1 MNNSFVHLH
10 AHTEYSML
18 DGAAKITD
26 YLKKVKELNQPAA
39 AITDHGNLYG
49 ALEFV
54 RQAES
59 LDIKPIIGYEA
70 YVTPGSRF
78 DRPDRDNNKRYH
90 LTLLAENNVGYQNLV
105 ELVSKAY
112 LEGFYYKPRVD
123 YQLLSEHSEGIIA
136 LSGCLGGEVAQH
148 LAPDGSKEEGNIKNE
163 KSYEKALE
171 KAKNYQE
178 IFGKDNFFIEIH
190 NHGISQQLEILDDLV
205 SISKEL
211 EAPLVAANDS
221 HYVSQD
227 DSSAHD
233 ALLCVQTNATMEDEN
248 RFKFDG
254 EEYYV
259 KSSEE
264 MRTLFPD
271 DKYPNACDNTLKIAN
286 RVHYEFE
293 FDKDYLPDFP
303 VQDDSLSAD
312 EYLRKKVLIGAE
324 EKYQDV
330 NLEIQDRI
338 DYELEVINSMGFA
351 SYFLIVGDL
360 IDFAKS
366 KNIRTGAGR
375 GSAAGSIV
383 SYCLG
388 ITGIE
393 PLKYGLIF
401 ERFLNKGR
409 KSLPDIDMDFDE
421 RYRGDVIQ
429 YAIDKYGKDRVAHI
443 VTFATIKAKQAIR
456 DASRVLGLPFLSG
469 DKVAKMMPPM
479 ILGNTA
485 TISECLNLDE
495 NNTSGYSKEFYSAS
509 EELRSEYK
517 NNDEVKKII
526 DIALGLE
533 GLRRQ
538 DGIHA
543 AAIVIS
549 PDTIT
554 NFLPIQQKGE
564 NAEIVTQYEM
574 HTVEQL
580 GLLKMDFLGLRNL
593 SIIDRTLKL
602 INNENLD
609 FDNLELD
616 DEKTFKLFAEGKM
629 TGVFQLESR
638 VAQSVSR
645 NLNPKRFEDI
655 VALVALIRPGP
666 LGAGMHNEFA
676 DRANLRKEI
685 EYLHPDLKEVLEET
699 YGVILYQEQVM
710 QIAQKIAGFDL
721 QEADNLRVAM
731 GKKIPQ
737 VMEEQRK
744 KFTDGAVYKN
754 YSEQFAIE
762 VFDQIAYFAG
772 YGFNK
777 SHSVP
782 YALLAYQTAYLKAN
796 YPAEYLAASLTAVK
810 RDKDRTAIFLAE
822 ARDMGVNV
830 STPDINLSSSD
841 FTVNDNEILFGLSA
855 VRNVGD
861 ITAEKIV
868 QERNEN
874 GTFKTVEDFLSRI
887 DSRSL
892 NKRGIEALI
901 QGGGFDQFGL
911 TRKGLYQ
918 SSIDLIEDAKK
929 LKSDRENN
937 QGSLFNFEDQNSDQ
951 TSISKTEWTKK
962 ELLEREREMLGFFVS
977 EDPLDGY
984 GAVLKSESSHSIIE
998 LLNTEEDELEDL
1010 NVVIA
1015 GLISNVQKRVSRRGN
1030 PWIQFDLQ
1038 DVTGSTG
1045 VLLFNKLVDKYN
1057 SSIEGEIYLKVSGTY
1072 VGGTENIIRAR
1083 DMQVIDPSKMVEN
1096 LDTSP
1101 LRIVADTN
1109 KLDKNNMILLRE
1121 LLEKHPGLSDVELEV
1136 TDSSGTRLMQLNEIR
1151 VKKTNQLKN
1160 EISTLLSN

>member
-1 MNNSFVHLH
+1 MTKSFVHLH

-18 DGAAKITD
+18 DGAAKIVD

-49 ALEFV
+49 AMEFV
-54 RQAES
+54 QKAND
-59 LDIKPIIGYEA
+59 LGIKPIIGYEA
-70 YVTPGSRF
+70 YITPGSRF
-78 DRPDRDNNKRYH
+78 DRPDRENNKRYH
-90 LTLLAENNVGYQNLV
+90 LTLLAENNIGYQNLV

-112 LEGFYYKPRVD
+112 TEGYYYKPRID
-123 YQLLSEHSEGIIA
+123 YELLDQHHDGLIA
-136 LSGCLGGEVAQH
+136 LSGCLGGELAQH
-148 LAPDGSKEEGNIKNE
+148 LAPDGSVEEGNTSNE
-163 KSYEKALE
+163 RSFEKALDI
-171 KAKNYQE
+171 AKKYQS
-178 IFGKDNFFIEIH
+178 IFGKENYFIEIH
-190 NHGISQQLEILDDLV
+190 NHGIKQQLDILDDLV
-205 SISKEL
+205 EIAEL
-211 EAPLVAANDS
+211 IDAPLVAANDS
-221 HYVSQD
+221 HYVEENGAE
-227 DSSAHD
+227 AHD
-233 ALLCVQTNATMEDEN
+233 ALLCVQTNRTLDDES
-248 RFKFDG
+248 RFRFDG
-254 EEYYV
+254 SGYYV
-259 KSSEE
+259 KSAEE
-264 MRTLFPD
+264 MRKLFPE
-271 DKYPNACDNTLKIAN
+271 DKYPGACDNTLAIAD
-286 RVHYEFE
+286 RVNYEFN
-293 FDKDYLPDFP
+293 FDNSYLPDFP
-303 VQDDSLSAD
+303 IEDKNVSPEELLKIKVY
-312 EYLRKKVLIGAE
+312 EGGERKYGTLTS
-324 EKYQDV
+324 
-330 NLEIQDRI
+330 EIIERI
-338 DYELEVINSMGFA
+338 DYELDVINSMGFA

-360 IDFAKS
+360 IEFS
-366 KNIRTGAGR
+366 KKRNIRTGAGR

-393 PLKYGLIF
+393 PLEYGLIF

-421 RYRGDVIQ
+421 RYRNDVIQ
-429 YAIDKYGKDRVAHI
+429 YAIEKYGQDRVAHI

-456 DASRVLGLPFLSG
+456 DAARVLGLPFSSG
-469 DKVAKMMPPM
+469 DRVAKLMPPM

-485 TISECLNLDE
+485 TISECLSLDE
-495 NNTSGYSKEFYSAS
+495 ENTSGYSKEFYSAS
-509 EELRSEYK
+509 EELRKQYK
-517 NNDEVKKII
+517 NDEEAKQII

-554 NFLPIQQKGE
+554 KFLPIQQKGS

-593 SIIDRTLKL
+593 SIVDRTLEL
-602 INNENLD
+602 IGSESLD
-609 FDNLELD
+609 IDNLKLD

-638 VAQSVSR
+638 VAQSTSR
-645 NLNPKRFEDI
+645 SLKPKRFEDI

-676 DRANLRKEI
+676 DRANNRKEI
-685 EYLHPDLKEVLEET
+685 EYLHNDLESILNET

-710 QIAQKIAGFDL
+710 QIAEKIAGFNL

-731 GKKIPQ
+731 GKKIPK

-744 KFTDGAVYKN
+744 KFTDGAVSNN

-762 VFDQIAYFAG
+762 LFDQIAYFAG

-796 YPAEYLAASLTAVK
+796 YPAEYIAACLTAVK
-810 RDKDRTAIFLAE
+810 RDKDRTAIFLSE
-822 ARDMGVNV
+822 ARDMGVKV

-861 ITAEKIV
+861 ITADKIV
-868 QERNEN
+868 LERESN
-874 GTFKTVEDFLSRI
+874 GDFESIEDFLSRI

-892 NKRGIEALI
+892 NKRGVEALI
-901 QGGGFDQFGL
+901 QGGGLDKFGH
-911 TRKGLYQ
+911 TRKGMFD
-918 SSIDLIEDAKK
+918 SAIELIENAKE
-929 LKSDRENN
+929 LKANKENN
-937 QGSLFNFEDQNSDQ
+937 QGSLFEMEDSNS
-951 TSISKTEWTKK
+951 TTISIKNTEWDKK

-977 EDPLDGY
+977 EDPLEGY
-984 GAVLKSESSHSIIE
+984 GEVLKSESSHSIIE
-998 LLNTEEDELEDL
+998 LQSLEDEEEI
-1010 NVVIA
+1010 NVTIS

-1030 PWIQFDLQ
+1030 PWIQFDIQ
-1038 DVTGSTG
+1038 DLTGSSG

-1057 SSIEGEIYLKVSGTY
+1057 ASIDGEIYLKVSGTY
-1072 VGGTENIIRAR
+1072 VGGSENTIRAR
-1083 DMQVIDPSKMVEN
+1083 DIEVIEPSKMIEN
-1096 LDTSP
+1096 LDISP
-1101 LRIVADTN
+1101 LRISVDEE
-1109 KLDKNNMILLRE
+1109 KLDKKNLVLLKE
-1121 LLEKHPGLSDVELEV
+1121 LLEKFPGLSSVELEV
-1136 TDSSGTRLMQLNEIR
+1136 NSKSGSKLLELKEIK

-1160 EISTLLSN
+1160 EISTLLAK

>member
-1 MNNSFVHLH
+1 MTKSFVHLH

-18 DGAAKITD
+18 DGAAKIVD

-49 ALEFV
+49 AMEFV
-54 RQAES
+54 QKAND
-59 LDIKPIIGYEA
+59 LGIKPIIGYEA
-70 YVTPGSRF
+70 YITPGSRF
-78 DRPDRDNNKRYH
+78 DRPDRENNKRYH
-90 LTLLAENNVGYQNLV
+90 LTLLAENNIGYQNLV

-112 LEGFYYKPRVD
+112 TEGYYYKPRID
-123 YQLLSEHSEGIIA
+123 YELLDQHHDGLIA
-136 LSGCLGGEVAQH
+136 LSGCLGGELAQH
-148 LAPDGSKEEGNIKNE
+148 LAPDGSVEEGNTSNE
-163 KSYEKALE
+163 RSFEKALE
-171 KAKNYQE
+171 IAKKYQS
-178 IFGKDNFFIEIH
+178 IFGKENYFIEIH
-190 NHGISQQLEILDDLV
+190 NHGIKQQLDILDDLV
-205 SISKEL
+205 EIAEL
-211 EAPLVAANDS
+211 IDAPLVAANDS
-221 HYVSQD
+221 HYVEENGAE
-227 DSSAHD
+227 AHD
-233 ALLCVQTNATMEDEN
+233 ALLCVQTNRTLDDES
-248 RFKFDG
+248 RFRFDG
-254 EEYYV
+254 SGYYV
-259 KSSEE
+259 KSAEE
-264 MRTLFPD
+264 MRKLFPE
-271 DKYPNACDNTLKIAN
+271 DKYPGACDNTLAIAD
-286 RVHYEFE
+286 RVNYEFN
-293 FDKDYLPDFP
+293 FDNSYLPDFP
-303 VQDDSLSAD
+303 IEDKNVSPEELLKIKVY
-312 EYLRKKVLIGAE
+312 EGGERKYGTLTP
-324 EKYQDV
+324 
-330 NLEIQDRI
+330 EIIERI
-338 DYELEVINSMGFA
+338 DYELDVINSMGFA

-360 IDFAKS
+360 IEFS
-366 KNIRTGAGR
+366 KKRNIRTGAGR

-393 PLKYGLIF
+393 PLEYGLIF

-421 RYRGDVIQ
+421 RYRNDVIQ
-429 YAIDKYGKDRVAHI
+429 YAIEKYGQDRVAHI

-456 DASRVLGLPFLSG
+456 DAARVLGLPFSSG
-469 DKVAKMMPPM
+469 DRVAKLMPPM

-485 TISECLNLDE
+485 TISECLSLDE
-495 NNTSGYSKEFYSAS
+495 ENTSGYSKEFYSAS
-509 EELRSEYK
+509 EELRKQYK
-517 NNDEVKKII
+517 NDEEAKQII

-554 NFLPIQQKGE
+554 KFLPIQQKGS

-593 SIIDRTLKL
+593 SIVDRTLEL
-602 INNENLD
+602 IGNESLD
-609 FDNLELD
+609 IDNLNLD

-638 VAQSVSR
+638 VAQSTSR
-645 NLNPKRFEDI
+645 SLKPKRFEDI

-676 DRANLRKEI
+676 DRANNRKEI
-685 EYLHPDLKEVLEET
+685 EYLHNDLESILNET

-710 QIAQKIAGFDL
+710 QIAEKIAGFNL

-731 GKKIPQ
+731 GKKIPK

-744 KFTDGAVYKN
+744 KFTDGAVSNN

-762 VFDQIAYFAG
+762 LFDQIAYFAG

-796 YPAEYLAASLTAVK
+796 YPAEYIAACLTAVK
-810 RDKDRTAIFLAE
+810 RDKDRTAIFLSE
-822 ARDMGVNV
+822 ARDMGVKV

-861 ITAEKIV
+861 ITADKIV
-868 QERNEN
+868 LERESN
-874 GTFKTVEDFLSRI
+874 GDFESIEEFLSRI

-892 NKRGIEALI
+892 NKRGVEALI
-901 QGGGFDQFGL
+901 QGGGLDKFGL
-911 TRKGLYQ
+911 TRKGMFD
-918 SSIDLIEDAKK
+918 STIELIENAKE
-929 LKSDRENN
+929 LKANKENN
-937 QGSLFNFEDQNSDQ
+937 QGSLFEMEDSNS
-951 TSISKTEWTKK
+951 TTININNTEWDKK

-977 EDPLDGY
+977 EDPLEGY
-984 GAVLKSESSHSIIE
+984 GEVLKSESSHSIIE
-998 LLNTEEDELEDL
+998 LQSLEDEEEI
-1010 NVVIA
+1010 NVTIS

-1030 PWIQFDLQ
+1030 PWIQFDIQ
-1038 DVTGSTG
+1038 DLTGSSG

-1057 SSIEGEIYLKVSGTY
+1057 ASIDGEIYLKVSGTY
-1072 VGGTENIIRAR
+1072 VGGSENTIRAR
-1083 DMQVIDPSKMVEN
+1083 DVEVIEPSKMIEN
-1096 LDTSP
+1096 LDISP
-1101 LRIVADTN
+1101 LRISVDEE
-1109 KLDKNNMILLRE
+1109 KLDKKNLVLLKE
-1121 LLEKHPGLSDVELEV
+1121 LLEKFPGLSSVELEV
-1136 TDSSGTRLMQLNEIR
+1136 NSKSGSKLLELKEIK

-1160 EISTLLSN
+1160 EISTLLAK

>member
-1 MNNSFVHLH
+1 MSKSFVHLH

-18 DGAAKITD
+18 DGAAKIND
-26 YLKKVKELNQPAA
+26 YLNKVKELNQPAA

-54 RQAES
+54 RQAEI

-78 DRPDRDNNKRYH
+78 DRPERDKNKRYH
-90 LTLLAENNVGYQNLV
+90 LTLLAENNIGYQNLV

-123 YQLLSEHSEGIIA
+123 YDLLQEHAEGIIA

-148 LAPDGSKEEGNIKNE
+148 LAPDGSREEGNTANE

-171 KAKNYQE
+171 KAKNYQN
-178 IFGKDNFFIEIH
+178 IFGQENFFIELH
-190 NHGISQQLEILDDLV
+190 NHGINQQIQILDDLV
-205 SISKEL
+205 NISKEIN
-211 EAPLVAANDS
+211 APLVAANDS
-221 HYVSQD
+221 HYVSKN

-233 ALLCVQTNATMEDEN
+233 ALLCVQTNATMEDEE

-264 MRTLFPD
+264 MRQLFPD
-271 DKYPNACDNTLKIAN
+271 DSFPNACDNTLKIADRIN
-286 RVHYEFE
+286 YEFS

-303 VQDDSLSAD
+303 IEDSSLSV
-312 EYLRKKVLIGAE
+312 EEFLRKKVFIGAE
-324 EKYQDV
+324 QKYH
-330 NLEIQDRI
+330 EINTEVQERI
-338 DYELEVINSMGFA
+338 DYELDVINSMGFA

-360 IDFAKS
+360 IEFAKS

-429 YAIDKYGKDRVAHI
+429 YAIDKYGQDRVAHI

-456 DASRVLGLPFLSG
+456 DSARVLGLPFSSG
-469 DKVAKMMPPM
+469 DKVAKLMPPM

-485 TISECLNLDE
+485 TISECLKLDE
-495 NNTSGYSKEFYSAS
+495 NNESGYSKEFYSAS
-509 EELRSEYK
+509 DDLRKQYSA
-517 NNDEVKKII
+517 DQEVKKII

-549 PDTIT
+549 PDKIT
-554 NFLPIQQKGE
+554 NFLPIQRKGE

-574 HTVEQL
+574 HTVEKL

-593 SIIDRTLKL
+593 SIVDRTLEL
-602 INNENLD
+602 IGDKNLD
-609 FDNLELD
+609 IDNIELND
-616 DEKTFKLFAEGKM
+616 KKTYNLFSEGKM

-645 NLNPKRFEDI
+645 SLNPKRFEDI

-666 LGAGMHNEFA
+666 LGAGMHNEFT
-676 DRANLRKEI
+676 DRANSRKDI
-685 EYLHPDLKEVLEET
+685 EYLHQDLEEILKET

-710 QIAQKIAGFDL
+710 QIAEKIAGFNL

-744 KFTDGAVYKN
+744 KFTEGAVKSG
-754 YSEQFAIE
+754 YSEQFSIE
-762 VFDQIAYFAG
+762 IFDQIAYFAG

-796 YPAEYLAASLTAVK
+796 YPAEYIAASLTAVK
-810 RDKDRTAIFLAE
+810 RDKDRTAIFLSE
-822 ARDMGVNV
+822 AREMGVKV
-830 STPDINLSSSD
+830 STPDINKSESE
-841 FTVNDNEILFGLSA
+841 FTVNNDEILFGLSA

-861 ITAEKIV
+861 ITSDKIV
-868 QERNEN
+868 LERDTN
-874 GTFKTVEDFLSRI
+874 GKFKTIEDFLSRI

-892 NKRGIEALI
+892 NKRGIEALA
-901 QGGGFDQFGL
+901 QGGGFDYFGYP
-911 TRKGLYQ
+911 RKGVFNA
-918 SSIDLIEDAKK
+918 IPDLIDDAKS
-929 LKSDRENN
+929 LKAKKANN
-937 QGSLFNFEDQNSDQ
+937 QTSLFDLDAQNNNLTTIKD
-951 TSISKTEWTKK
+951 TEWSKK
-962 ELLEREREMLGFFVS
+962 EKLEREREMLGFFVS
-977 EDPLDGY
+977 EDPLEGY
-984 GAVLKSESSHSIIE
+984 GEVLKTESTHSIIE
-998 LLNTEEDELEDL
+998 LQSIDDEEEL

-1038 DVTGSTG
+1038 DTTGSLG
-1045 VLLFNKLVDKYN
+1045 VLLFNKLVEKYN
-1057 SSIEGEIYLKVSGTY
+1057 TNIDGEIYLKVSGTY
-1072 VGGTENIIRAR
+1072 VGGSENTIRAR
-1083 DMQVIDPSKMVEN
+1083 DLEVIEPSKMVED

-1101 LRIVADTN
+1101 LRISVTEE
-1109 KLDKNNMILLRE
+1109 KLDKKNLILLKE
-1121 LLEKHPGLSDVELEV
+1121 LLEKYPGLSNVELEV
-1136 TDSSGTRLMQLNEIR
+1136 HGDEKIKLLELKEIK

-1160 EISTLLSN
+1160 EINTLLTT

>member
-1 MNNSFVHLH
+1 MTKSFVHLH

-18 DGAAKITD
+18 DGAAKIVD
-26 YLKKVKELNQPAA
+26 YLKKVKDLNQPAA

-49 ALEFV
+49 AMEFV
-54 RQAES
+54 QKAND
-59 LDIKPIIGYEA
+59 LGIKPIIGYEA
-70 YVTPGSRF
+70 YITPGSRF
-78 DRPDRDNNKRYH
+78 DRPDRENNKRYH
-90 LTLLAENNVGYQNLV
+90 LTLLAENNIGYQNLV

-112 LEGFYYKPRVD
+112 TEGYYYKPRID
-123 YQLLSEHSEGIIA
+123 YELLDQHHDGLIA
-136 LSGCLGGEVAQH
+136 LSGCLGGELAQH
-148 LAPDGSKEEGNIKNE
+148 LAPDGSVEEGNTSNE
-163 KSYEKALE
+163 RSFEKALDI
-171 KAKNYQE
+171 AKKYQS
-178 IFGKDNFFIEIH
+178 IFGKENYFIEIH
-190 NHGISQQLEILDDLV
+190 NHGIKQQLDILDDLV
-205 SISKEL
+205 EIAEL
-211 EAPLVAANDS
+211 IDAPLVAANDS
-221 HYVSQD
+221 HYVEENGAE
-227 DSSAHD
+227 AHD
-233 ALLCVQTNATMEDEN
+233 ALLCVQTNRTLDDES
-248 RFKFDG
+248 RFRFDG
-254 EEYYV
+254 SGYYV
-259 KSSEE
+259 KSAEE
-264 MRTLFPD
+264 MRKLFPE
-271 DKYPNACDNTLKIAN
+271 DKYPGACDNTLAIAD
-286 RVHYEFE
+286 RVNYEFN
-293 FDKDYLPDFP
+293 FDNSYLPDFP
-303 VQDDSLSAD
+303 IEDKNVSPEEL
-312 EYLRKKVLIGAE
+312 LKIKVYEGGE
-324 EKYQDV
+324 SKYGT
-330 NLEIQDRI
+330 LTSEIIERI
-338 DYELEVINSMGFA
+338 DYELDVINSMGFA

-360 IDFAKS
+360 IEFS
-366 KNIRTGAGR
+366 KKRNIRTGAGR

-393 PLKYGLIF
+393 PLEYGLIF

-421 RYRGDVIQ
+421 RYRNDVIQ
-429 YAIDKYGKDRVAHI
+429 YAIEKYGQDRVAHI

-456 DASRVLGLPFLSG
+456 DAARVLGLPFSSG
-469 DKVAKMMPPM
+469 DRVAKLMPPM

-485 TISECLNLDE
+485 TISECLSLDE
-495 NNTSGYSKEFYSAS
+495 ENTSGYSKEFYSAS
-509 EELRSEYK
+509 EELRKQYK
-517 NNDEVKKII
+517 NDEEAKQII

-554 NFLPIQQKGE
+554 KFLPIQQKGS

-593 SIIDRTLKL
+593 SIVDRTLEL
-602 INNENLD
+602 IGSESLD
-609 FDNLELD
+609 IDNLKLD

-638 VAQSVSR
+638 VAQSTSR
-645 NLNPKRFEDI
+645 SLKPKRFEDI

-676 DRANLRKEI
+676 DRANNRKEI
-685 EYLHPDLKEVLEET
+685 EYLHNDLESILNET

-710 QIAQKIAGFDL
+710 QIAEKIAGFNL

-731 GKKIPQ
+731 GKKIPK

-744 KFTDGAVYKN
+744 KFTDGAVSNN

-762 VFDQIAYFAG
+762 LFDQIAYFAG

-796 YPAEYLAASLTAVK
+796 YPAEYIAACLTAVK
-810 RDKDRTAIFLAE
+810 RDKDRTAIFLSE
-822 ARDMGVNV
+822 ARDMGVKV

-861 ITAEKIV
+861 ITADKIV
-868 QERNEN
+868 LERESN
-874 GTFKTVEDFLSRI
+874 GDFESIEDFLSRI

-892 NKRGIEALI
+892 NKRGVEALI
-901 QGGGFDQFGL
+901 QGGGLDKFGL
-911 TRKGLYQ
+911 TRKGMFD
-918 SSIDLIEDAKK
+918 SAIELIENAKE
-929 LKSDRENN
+929 LKANKENN
-937 QGSLFNFEDQNSDQ
+937 QGSLFEMEDSNS
-951 TSISKTEWTKK
+951 THININNTEWDKK

-977 EDPLDGY
+977 EDPLEGY
-984 GAVLKSESSHSIIE
+984 GEVLKSESSHSIIE
-998 LLNTEEDELEDL
+998 LQSLEDEEEI
-1010 NVVIA
+1010 NVTIS

-1030 PWIQFDLQ
+1030 PWIQFDIQ
-1038 DVTGSTG
+1038 DLTGSSG

-1057 SSIEGEIYLKVSGTY
+1057 ASIDGEIYLKVSGTY
-1072 VGGTENIIRAR
+1072 VGGSENTIRAR
-1083 DMQVIDPSKMVEN
+1083 DVEVIEPSKMIEN
-1096 LDTSP
+1096 LDISP
-1101 LRIVADTN
+1101 LRISVDEE
-1109 KLDKNNMILLRE
+1109 KLDKKNLVLLKE
-1121 LLEKHPGLSDVELEV
+1121 LLEKFPGLSSVELEV
-1136 TDSSGTRLMQLNEIR
+1136 NSKSGSKLLELKEIK

-1160 EISTLLSN
+1160 EISTLLAK

>member
-1 MNNSFVHLH
+1 MTKSFVHLH

-18 DGAAKITD
+18 DGAAKIVD

-49 ALEFV
+49 AMEFV
-54 RQAES
+54 QKAND
-59 LDIKPIIGYEA
+59 LGIKPIIGYEA
-70 YVTPGSRF
+70 YITPGSRF
-78 DRPDRDNNKRYH
+78 DRPDRENNKRYH
-90 LTLLAENNVGYQNLV
+90 LTLLAENNIGYQNLV

-112 LEGFYYKPRVD
+112 TEGYYYKPRID
-123 YQLLSEHSEGIIA
+123 YELLDQHHDGLIA
-136 LSGCLGGEVAQH
+136 LSGCLGGELAQH
-148 LAPDGSKEEGNIKNE
+148 LAPDGSVEEGNTSNE
-163 KSYEKALE
+163 RSFEKALDI
-171 KAKNYQE
+171 AKKYQS
-178 IFGKDNFFIEIH
+178 IFGKENYFIEIH
-190 NHGISQQLEILDDLV
+190 NHGIKQQLDILDDLV
-205 SISKEL
+205 EIAEL
-211 EAPLVAANDS
+211 IDAPLVAANDS
-221 HYVSQD
+221 HYVEENGAE
-227 DSSAHD
+227 AHD
-233 ALLCVQTNATMEDEN
+233 ALLCVQTNRTLDDES
-248 RFKFDG
+248 RFRFDG
-254 EEYYV
+254 SGYYV
-259 KSSEE
+259 KSAEE
-264 MRTLFPD
+264 MRKLFPE
-271 DKYPNACDNTLKIAN
+271 DKYPGACDNTLAIAD
-286 RVHYEFE
+286 RVNYEFN
-293 FDKDYLPDFP
+293 FDNSYLPDFP
-303 VQDDSLSAD
+303 IEDKNVSPEELLKIKVY
-312 EYLRKKVLIGAE
+312 EGGERKYGTLTS
-324 EKYQDV
+324 
-330 NLEIQDRI
+330 EITERI
-338 DYELEVINSMGFA
+338 DYELDVINSMGFA

-360 IDFAKS
+360 IEFS
-366 KNIRTGAGR
+366 KKRNIRTGAGR

-393 PLKYGLIF
+393 PLEYGLIF

-421 RYRGDVIQ
+421 RYRNDVIQ
-429 YAIDKYGKDRVAHI
+429 YAIEKYGQDRVAHI

-456 DASRVLGLPFLSG
+456 DAARVLGLPFSSG
-469 DKVAKMMPPM
+469 DRVAKLMPPM

-485 TISECLNLDE
+485 TISECLSLDE
-495 NNTSGYSKEFYSAS
+495 ENTSGYSKEFYSAS
-509 EELRSEYK
+509 EELRKQYK
-517 NNDEVKKII
+517 NDEEAKQII

-554 NFLPIQQKGE
+554 KFLPIQQKGS

-593 SIIDRTLKL
+593 SIVDRTLEL
-602 INNENLD
+602 IGNESLD
-609 FDNLELD
+609 IDNLNLD

-638 VAQSVSR
+638 VAQSTSR
-645 NLNPKRFEDI
+645 SLKPKRFEDI

-676 DRANLRKEI
+676 DRANNRKEI
-685 EYLHPDLKEVLEET
+685 EYLHNDLESILNET

-710 QIAQKIAGFDL
+710 QIAEKIAGFNL

-731 GKKIPQ
+731 GKKIPK

-744 KFTDGAVYKN
+744 KFTDGAVSNN

-762 VFDQIAYFAG
+762 LFDQIAYFAG

-796 YPAEYLAASLTAVK
+796 YPAEYIAACLTAVK
-810 RDKDRTAIFLAE
+810 RDKDRTAIFLSE
-822 ARDMGVNV
+822 ARDMGVKV

-861 ITAEKIV
+861 ITADKIV
-868 QERNEN
+868 LERESN
-874 GTFKTVEDFLSRI
+874 GDFESIEDFLSRI

-892 NKRGIEALI
+892 NKRGVEALI
-901 QGGGFDQFGL
+901 QGGGLDKFGL
-911 TRKGLYQ
+911 TRKGMFD
-918 SSIDLIEDAKK
+918 STIELIENAKE
-929 LKSDRENN
+929 LKANKENN
-937 QGSLFNFEDQNSDQ
+937 QGSLFEMEDSNS
-951 TSISKTEWTKK
+951 TTININNTEWDKK

-977 EDPLDGY
+977 EDPLEGY
-984 GAVLKSESSHSIIE
+984 GEVLKSESTHSIIE
-998 LLNTEEDELEDL
+998 LQSLEDEEEI
-1010 NVVIA
+1010 NVTIS

-1030 PWIQFDLQ
+1030 PWIQFDIQ
-1038 DVTGSTG
+1038 DLTGSSG

-1057 SSIEGEIYLKVSGTY
+1057 ASIDGEIYLKVSGTY
-1072 VGGTENIIRAR
+1072 VGGSENTIRAR
-1083 DMQVIDPSKMVEN
+1083 DIDVIEPSKMIEN

-1101 LRIVADTN
+1101 LRISVDEE
-1109 KLDKNNMILLRE
+1109 KLDKKNLVLLKE
-1121 LLEKHPGLSDVELEV
+1121 LLEKFPGLSSVELEV
-1136 TDSSGTRLMQLNEIR
+1136 NSKSGSKLLELKEIK

-1160 EISTLLSN
+1160 EISTLLAK

>member
-1 MNNSFVHLH
+1 MTKSFVHLH

-18 DGAAKITD
+18 DGAAKIVD

-49 ALEFV
+49 AMEFV
-54 RQAES
+54 QKAND
-59 LDIKPIIGYEA
+59 LGIKPIIGYEA
-70 YVTPGSRF
+70 YITPGSRF
-78 DRPDRDNNKRYH
+78 DRPDRENNKRYH
-90 LTLLAENNVGYQNLV
+90 LTLLAENNIGYQNLV

-112 LEGFYYKPRVD
+112 TEGYYYKPRID
-123 YQLLSEHSEGIIA
+123 YELLDQHHDGLIA
-136 LSGCLGGEVAQH
+136 LSGCLGGELAQH
-148 LAPDGSKEEGNIKNE
+148 LAPDGSVEEGNTSNE
-163 KSYEKALE
+163 RSFEKALDI
-171 KAKNYQE
+171 AKKYQS
-178 IFGKDNFFIEIH
+178 IFGKENYFIEIH
-190 NHGISQQLEILDDLV
+190 NHGIKQQLDILDDLV
-205 SISKEL
+205 EIAEL
-211 EAPLVAANDS
+211 IDAPLVAANDS
-221 HYVSQD
+221 HYVEENGAE
-227 DSSAHD
+227 AHD
-233 ALLCVQTNATMEDEN
+233 ALLCVQTNRTLDDES
-248 RFKFDG
+248 RFRFDG
-254 EEYYV
+254 SGYYV
-259 KSSEE
+259 KSAEE
-264 MRTLFPD
+264 MRKLFPE
-271 DKYPNACDNTLKIAN
+271 DKYPGACDNTLAIAD
-286 RVHYEFE
+286 RVNYEFN
-293 FDKDYLPDFP
+293 FDNSYLPDFP
-303 VQDDSLSAD
+303 IEDKNVSPEELLKIKVY
-312 EYLRKKVLIGAE
+312 EGGERKYGTLTS
-324 EKYQDV
+324 
-330 NLEIQDRI
+330 EITERI
-338 DYELEVINSMGFA
+338 DYELDVINSMGFA

-360 IDFAKS
+360 IEFS
-366 KNIRTGAGR
+366 KKRNIRTGAGR

-393 PLKYGLIF
+393 PLEYGLIF

-421 RYRGDVIQ
+421 RYRNDVIQ
-429 YAIDKYGKDRVAHI
+429 YAIEKYGQDRVAHI

-456 DASRVLGLPFLSG
+456 DAARVLGLPFSSG
-469 DKVAKMMPPM
+469 DRVAKLMPPM

-485 TISECLNLDE
+485 TISECLSLDE
-495 NNTSGYSKEFYSAS
+495 ENTSGYSKEFYSAS
-509 EELRSEYK
+509 EELRKQYK
-517 NNDEVKKII
+517 NDEEAKQII

-554 NFLPIQQKGE
+554 KFLPIQQKGS

-593 SIIDRTLKL
+593 SIVDRTLEL
-602 INNENLD
+602 IGSESLD
-609 FDNLELD
+609 IDNLKLD

-638 VAQSVSR
+638 VAQSTSR
-645 NLNPKRFEDI
+645 SLKPKRFEDI

-676 DRANLRKEI
+676 DRANNRKEI
-685 EYLHPDLKEVLEET
+685 EYLHNDLESILNET

-710 QIAQKIAGFDL
+710 QIAEKIAGFNL

-731 GKKIPQ
+731 GKKIPK

-744 KFTDGAVYKN
+744 KFTDGAVSNN

-762 VFDQIAYFAG
+762 LFDQIAYFAG

-796 YPAEYLAASLTAVK
+796 YPAEYIAACLTAVK
-810 RDKDRTAIFLAE
+810 RDKDRTAIFLSE
-822 ARDMGVNV
+822 ARDMGVKV
-830 STPDINLSSSD
+830 STPDVNLSSSD

-861 ITAEKIV
+861 ITADKIV
-868 QERNEN
+868 LERESN
-874 GTFKTVEDFLSRI
+874 GDFESIEDFLSRI

-892 NKRGIEALI
+892 NKRGVEALI
-901 QGGGFDQFGL
+901 QGGGLDKFGL
-911 TRKGLYQ
+911 TRKGMFD
-918 SSIDLIEDAKK
+918 SAIELIENAKE
-929 LKSDRENN
+929 LKANKENN
-937 QGSLFNFEDQNSDQ
+937 QGSLFEMEDSNS
-951 TSISKTEWTKK
+951 TTININNTEWDKK

-977 EDPLDGY
+977 EDPLEGY
-984 GAVLKSESSHSIIE
+984 GEVLKSESTHSIIE
-998 LLNTEEDELEDL
+998 LQSLEDEEEI
-1010 NVVIA
+1010 NVTIS

-1030 PWIQFDLQ
+1030 PWIQFDIQ
-1038 DVTGSTG
+1038 DLTGSSG

-1057 SSIEGEIYLKVSGTY
+1057 ASIDGEIYLKVSGTY
-1072 VGGTENIIRAR
+1072 VGGSENTIRAR
-1083 DMQVIDPSKMVEN
+1083 DIDVIEPSKMIEN

-1101 LRIVADTN
+1101 LRISVDEE
-1109 KLDKNNMILLRE
+1109 KLDKKNLVLLKE
-1121 LLEKHPGLSDVELEV
+1121 LLEKFPGLSSVELEV
-1136 TDSSGTRLMQLNEIR
+1136 NSKSGSKLLELKEIK

-1160 EISTLLSN
+1160 EISTLLAK

>member
-1 MNNSFVHLH
+1 MTKSFVHLH

-18 DGAAKITD
+18 DGAAKIVD

-49 ALEFV
+49 AMEFV
-54 RQAES
+54 QKAND
-59 LDIKPIIGYEA
+59 LGIKPIIGYEA
-70 YVTPGSRF
+70 YITPGSRF
-78 DRPDRDNNKRYH
+78 DRPDRENNKRYH
-90 LTLLAENNVGYQNLV
+90 LTLLAENNIGYQNLV

-112 LEGFYYKPRVD
+112 TEGYYYKPRID
-123 YQLLSEHSEGIIA
+123 YELLDQHHDGLIA
-136 LSGCLGGEVAQH
+136 LSGCLGGELAQH
-148 LAPDGSKEEGNIKNE
+148 LAPDGSVEEGNTSNE
-163 KSYEKALE
+163 RSFEKALDI
-171 KAKNYQE
+171 AKKYQS
-178 IFGKDNFFIEIH
+178 IFGKENYFIEIH
-190 NHGISQQLEILDDLV
+190 NHGIKQQLDILDDLV
-205 SISKEL
+205 EIAEL
-211 EAPLVAANDS
+211 IDAPLVAANDS
-221 HYVSQD
+221 HYVEENGAE
-227 DSSAHD
+227 AHD
-233 ALLCVQTNATMEDEN
+233 ALLCVQTNRTLDDES
-248 RFKFDG
+248 RFRFDG
-254 EEYYV
+254 SGYYV
-259 KSSEE
+259 KSAEE
-264 MRTLFPD
+264 MRKLFPE
-271 DKYPNACDNTLKIAN
+271 DKYPGACDNTLAIAD
-286 RVHYEFE
+286 RVNYEFN
-293 FDKDYLPDFP
+293 FDNSYLPDFP
-303 VQDDSLSAD
+303 IEDKNVSPEELLKIKVY
-312 EYLRKKVLIGAE
+312 EGGERKYGTLTS
-324 EKYQDV
+324 
-330 NLEIQDRI
+330 EIIERI
-338 DYELEVINSMGFA
+338 DYELDVINSMGFA

-360 IDFAKS
+360 IEFS
-366 KNIRTGAGR
+366 KKRNIRTGAGR

-393 PLKYGLIF
+393 PLEYGLIF

-421 RYRGDVIQ
+421 RYRNDVIQ
-429 YAIDKYGKDRVAHI
+429 YAIEKYGQDRVAHI

-456 DASRVLGLPFLSG
+456 DAARVLGLPFSSG
-469 DKVAKMMPPM
+469 DRVAKLMPPM

-485 TISECLNLDE
+485 TISECLSLDE
-495 NNTSGYSKEFYSAS
+495 ENTSGYSKEFYSAS
-509 EELRSEYK
+509 EELRKQYK
-517 NNDEVKKII
+517 NDEEAKQII

-554 NFLPIQQKGE
+554 KFLPIQQKGS

-593 SIIDRTLKL
+593 SIVDRTLEL
-602 INNENLD
+602 IGSESLD
-609 FDNLELD
+609 IDNLKLD

-638 VAQSVSR
+638 VAQSTSR
-645 NLNPKRFEDI
+645 SLKPKRFEDI

-676 DRANLRKEI
+676 DRANNRKEI
-685 EYLHPDLKEVLEET
+685 EYLHNDLESILNET

-710 QIAQKIAGFDL
+710 QIAEKIAGFNL

-731 GKKIPQ
+731 GKKIPK

-744 KFTDGAVYKN
+744 KFTDGAVSNN

-762 VFDQIAYFAG
+762 LFDQIAYFAG

-796 YPAEYLAASLTAVK
+796 YPAEYIAACLTAVK
-810 RDKDRTAIFLAE
+810 RDKDRTAIFLSE
-822 ARDMGVNV
+822 ARDMGVKV

-861 ITAEKIV
+861 ITADKIV
-868 QERNEN
+868 LERESN
-874 GTFKTVEDFLSRI
+874 GDFESIEDFLSRI

-892 NKRGIEALI
+892 NKRGVEALI
-901 QGGGFDQFGL
+901 QGGGLDKFGH
-911 TRKGLYQ
+911 TRKGMFD
-918 SSIDLIEDAKK
+918 SAIELIENAKE
-929 LKSDRENN
+929 LKANKENN
-937 QGSLFNFEDQNSDQ
+937 QGSLFEIEDSNS
-951 TSISKTEWTKK
+951 TTINIKNTEWDKK

-977 EDPLDGY
+977 EDPLEGY
-984 GAVLKSESSHSIIE
+984 GEVLKSESTHSIIE
-998 LLNTEEDELEDL
+998 LQSLEDEEEI
-1010 NVVIA
+1010 NVTIS

-1030 PWIQFDLQ
+1030 PWIQFDIQ
-1038 DVTGSTG
+1038 DLTGSSG

-1057 SSIEGEIYLKVSGTY
+1057 ASIDGEIYLKVSGTY
-1072 VGGTENIIRAR
+1072 VGGSENTIRAR
-1083 DMQVIDPSKMVEN
+1083 DIEVIEPSKMIEN
-1096 LDTSP
+1096 LDISP
-1101 LRIVADTN
+1101 LRISVDEE
-1109 KLDKNNMILLRE
+1109 KLDKKNLVLLKE
-1121 LLEKHPGLSDVELEV
+1121 LLEKFPGLSSVELEV
-1136 TDSSGTRLMQLNEIR
+1136 NSKSGSKLLELKEIK

-1160 EISTLLSN
+1160 EISTLLAK

>member
-1 MNNSFVHLH
+1 MTKSFVHLH

-18 DGAAKITD
+18 DGAAKIVD
-26 YLKKVKELNQPAA
+26 YLKKVKDLNQPAA

-49 ALEFV
+49 AMEFV
-54 RQAES
+54 QKAND
-59 LDIKPIIGYEA
+59 LGIKPIIGYEA
-70 YVTPGSRF
+70 YITPGSRF
-78 DRPDRDNNKRYH
+78 DRPDRENNKRYH
-90 LTLLAENNVGYQNLV
+90 LTLLAENNIGYQNLV

-112 LEGFYYKPRVD
+112 TEGYYYKPRID
-123 YQLLSEHSEGIIA
+123 YELLDQHHDGLIA
-136 LSGCLGGEVAQH
+136 LSGCLGGELAQH
-148 LAPDGSKEEGNIKNE
+148 LAPDGSVEEGNTSNE
-163 KSYEKALE
+163 RSFEKALDI
-171 KAKNYQE
+171 AKKYQS
-178 IFGKDNFFIEIH
+178 IFGKENYFIEIH
-190 NHGISQQLEILDDLV
+190 NHGIKQQLDILDDLV
-205 SISKEL
+205 EIAEL
-211 EAPLVAANDS
+211 IDAPLVAANDS
-221 HYVSQD
+221 HYVEENGAE
-227 DSSAHD
+227 AHD
-233 ALLCVQTNATMEDEN
+233 ALLCVQTNRTLDDES
-248 RFKFDG
+248 RFRFDG
-254 EEYYV
+254 SGYYV
-259 KSSEE
+259 KSAEE
-264 MRTLFPD
+264 MRKLFPE
-271 DKYPNACDNTLKIAN
+271 DKYPGACDNTLAIAN
-286 RVHYEFE
+286 RVNYEFN
-293 FDKDYLPDFP
+293 FDNSYLPDFP
-303 VQDDSLSAD
+303 IEDKNVSPEEL
-312 EYLRKKVLIGAE
+312 LKIKVYEGGE
-324 EKYQDV
+324 SKYGT
-330 NLEIQDRI
+330 LTSEIIERI
-338 DYELEVINSMGFA
+338 DYELDVINSMGFA

-360 IDFAKS
+360 IEFS
-366 KNIRTGAGR
+366 KKRNIRTGAGR

-393 PLKYGLIF
+393 PLEYGLIF

-421 RYRGDVIQ
+421 RYRNDVIQ
-429 YAIDKYGKDRVAHI
+429 YAIEKYGQDRVAHI

-456 DASRVLGLPFLSG
+456 DAARVLGLPFSSG
-469 DKVAKMMPPM
+469 DRVAKLMPPM

-485 TISECLNLDE
+485 TISECLSLDE
-495 NNTSGYSKEFYSAS
+495 ENTSGYSKEFYSAS
-509 EELRSEYK
+509 EELRKQYK
-517 NNDEVKKII
+517 NDEEAKQII

-554 NFLPIQQKGE
+554 KFLPIQQKGS

-593 SIIDRTLKL
+593 SIVDRTLEL
-602 INNENLD
+602 IGSESLD
-609 FDNLELD
+609 IDNLKLD

-638 VAQSVSR
+638 VAQSTSR
-645 NLNPKRFEDI
+645 SLKPKRFEDI

-676 DRANLRKEI
+676 DRANNRKEI
-685 EYLHPDLKEVLEET
+685 EYLHNDLESILNET

-710 QIAQKIAGFDL
+710 QIAEKIAGFNL

-731 GKKIPQ
+731 GKKIPK

-744 KFTDGAVYKN
+744 KFTDGAVSNN

-762 VFDQIAYFAG
+762 LFDQIAYFAG

-796 YPAEYLAASLTAVK
+796 YPAEYIAACLTAVK
-810 RDKDRTAIFLAE
+810 RDKDRTAIFLSE
-822 ARDMGVNV
+822 ARDMGVKV

-861 ITAEKIV
+861 ITADKIV
-868 QERNEN
+868 LERESN
-874 GTFKTVEDFLSRI
+874 GHFESIEDFLSRI

-892 NKRGIEALI
+892 NKRGVEALI
-901 QGGGFDQFGL
+901 QGGGLDKFGL
-911 TRKGLYQ
+911 TRKGMFD
-918 SSIDLIEDAKK
+918 SAIELIENAKE
-929 LKSDRENN
+929 LKANKENN
-937 QGSLFNFEDQNSDQ
+937 QGSLFEMEDSNS
-951 TSISKTEWTKK
+951 TTININNTEWDKK

-977 EDPLDGY
+977 EDPLEGY
-984 GAVLKSESSHSIIE
+984 GEVLKSESSHSIIE
-998 LLNTEEDELEDL
+998 LQSLEDEEEI
-1010 NVVIA
+1010 NVTIS

-1030 PWIQFDLQ
+1030 PWIQFDIQ
-1038 DVTGSTG
+1038 DLTGSSG

-1057 SSIEGEIYLKVSGTY
+1057 ASIDGEIYLKVSGTY
-1072 VGGTENIIRAR
+1072 VGGSENTIRAR
-1083 DMQVIDPSKMVEN
+1083 DVEVIEPSKMIEN
-1096 LDTSP
+1096 LDISP
-1101 LRIVADTN
+1101 LRISVDEE
-1109 KLDKNNMILLRE
+1109 KLDKKNLVLLKE
-1121 LLEKHPGLSDVELEV
+1121 LLEKFPGLSSVELEV
-1136 TDSSGTRLMQLNEIR
+1136 NSKSGSKLLELKEIK

-1160 EISTLLSN
+1160 EISTLLAK

>member
-1 MNNSFVHLH
+1 MTKSFVHLH

-18 DGAAKITD
+18 DGAAKIVD

-49 ALEFV
+49 AMEFV
-54 RQAES
+54 QKAND
-59 LDIKPIIGYEA
+59 LGIKPIIGYEA
-70 YVTPGSRF
+70 YITPGSRF
-78 DRPDRDNNKRYH
+78 DRPDRENNKRYH
-90 LTLLAENNVGYQNLV
+90 LTLLAENNIGYQNLV

-112 LEGFYYKPRVD
+112 TEGYYYKPRID
-123 YQLLSEHSEGIIA
+123 YELLDQHHDGLIA
-136 LSGCLGGEVAQH
+136 LSGCLGGELAQH
-148 LAPDGSKEEGNIKNE
+148 LAPDGSVEEGNTSNE
-163 KSYEKALE
+163 RSFEKALDI
-171 KAKNYQE
+171 AKKYQS
-178 IFGKDNFFIEIH
+178 IFGKENYFIEIH
-190 NHGISQQLEILDDLV
+190 NHGIKQQLDILDDLV
-205 SISKEL
+205 EIAEL
-211 EAPLVAANDS
+211 IDAPLVAANDS
-221 HYVSQD
+221 HYVEENGAE
-227 DSSAHD
+227 AHD
-233 ALLCVQTNATMEDEN
+233 ALLCVQTNRTLDDES
-248 RFKFDG
+248 RFRFDG
-254 EEYYV
+254 SGYYV
-259 KSSEE
+259 KSAEE
-264 MRTLFPD
+264 MRKLFPE
-271 DKYPNACDNTLKIAN
+271 DKYPGACDNTLAIAN
-286 RVHYEFE
+286 RVNYEFN
-293 FDKDYLPDFP
+293 FDNSYLPDFP
-303 VQDDSLSAD
+303 IEDKNVSPEEL
-312 EYLRKKVLIGAE
+312 LKIKVYEGGE
-324 EKYQDV
+324 SKYGT
-330 NLEIQDRI
+330 LTSEIIERI
-338 DYELEVINSMGFA
+338 DYELDVINSMGFA

-360 IDFAKS
+360 IEFS
-366 KNIRTGAGR
+366 KKRNIRTGAGR

-393 PLKYGLIF
+393 PLEYGLIF

-421 RYRGDVIQ
+421 RYRNDVIQ
-429 YAIDKYGKDRVAHI
+429 YAIEKYGQDRVAHI

-456 DASRVLGLPFLSG
+456 DAARVLGLPFSSG
-469 DKVAKMMPPM
+469 DRVAKLMPPM

-485 TISECLNLDE
+485 TISECLSLDE
-495 NNTSGYSKEFYSAS
+495 ENTSGYSKEFYSAS
-509 EELRSEYK
+509 EELRKQYK
-517 NNDEVKKII
+517 NDEEAKQII

-554 NFLPIQQKGE
+554 KFLPIQQKGS

-593 SIIDRTLKL
+593 SIVDRTLEL
-602 INNENLD
+602 IGSESLD
-609 FDNLELD
+609 IDNLKLD

-638 VAQSVSR
+638 VAQSTSR
-645 NLNPKRFEDI
+645 SLKPKRFEDI

-676 DRANLRKEI
+676 DRANNRKEI
-685 EYLHPDLKEVLEET
+685 EYLHNDLESILNET

-710 QIAQKIAGFDL
+710 QIAEKIAGFNL

-731 GKKIPQ
+731 GKKIPK

-744 KFTDGAVYKN
+744 KFTDGAVSNN
-754 YSEQFAIE
+754 YSEQFAIDL
-762 VFDQIAYFAG
+762 FDQIAYFAG

-796 YPAEYLAASLTAVK
+796 YPAEYIAACLTAVK
-810 RDKDRTAIFLAE
+810 RDKDRTAIFLSE
-822 ARDMGVNV
+822 ARDMGVKV

-861 ITAEKIV
+861 ITADKIV
-868 QERNEN
+868 LERESN
-874 GTFKTVEDFLSRI
+874 GHFESIEDFLSRI

-892 NKRGIEALI
+892 NKRGVEALI
-901 QGGGFDQFGL
+901 QGGGLDKFGH
-911 TRKGLYQ
+911 TRKGMFD
-918 SSIDLIEDAKK
+918 SAIELIENAKE
-929 LKSDRENN
+929 LKANKENN
-937 QGSLFNFEDQNSDQ
+937 QGSLFEMEDSNS
-951 TSISKTEWTKK
+951 THININNTEWDKK

-977 EDPLDGY
+977 EDPLEGY
-984 GAVLKSESSHSIIE
+984 GEVLKSESSHSIIE
-998 LLNTEEDELEDL
+998 LQSLEDEEEI
-1010 NVVIA
+1010 NVTIS

-1030 PWIQFDLQ
+1030 PWIQFDIQ
-1038 DVTGSTG
+1038 DLTGSSG

-1057 SSIEGEIYLKVSGTY
+1057 ASIDGEIYLKVSGTY
-1072 VGGTENIIRAR
+1072 VGGSENTIRAR
-1083 DMQVIDPSKMVEN
+1083 DVEVIEPSKMIEN
-1096 LDTSP
+1096 LDISP
-1101 LRIVADTN
+1101 LRISVDEE
-1109 KLDKNNMILLRE
+1109 KLDKKNLVLLKE
-1121 LLEKHPGLSDVELEV
+1121 LLEKFPGLSSVELEV
-1136 TDSSGTRLMQLNEIR
+1136 NSKSGSKLLELKEIK

-1160 EISTLLSN
+1160 EISTLLAK

>member
-1 MNNSFVHLH
+1 MTKSFVHLH

-18 DGAAKITD
+18 DGAAKIVD

-49 ALEFV
+49 AMEFV
-54 RQAES
+54 QKAKD
-59 LDIKPIIGYEA
+59 LGIKPIIGYEA
-70 YVTPGSRF
+70 YIPPGSRF
-78 DRPDRDNNKRYH
+78 DRPDRENNKRYH
-90 LTLLAENNVGYQNLV
+90 LTLLAENNIGYQNLV

-112 LEGFYYKPRVD
+112 TEGYYYKPRID
-123 YQLLSEHSEGIIA
+123 YELLGQHHDGLIA
-136 LSGCLGGEVAQH
+136 LSGCLGGELAQH
-148 LAPDGSKEEGNIKNE
+148 LAPDGSVEEGNTSNE
-163 KSYEKALE
+163 RSFEKALDI
-171 KAKNYQE
+171 AKKYQS
-178 IFGKDNFFIEIH
+178 IFGKENYFIEIH
-190 NHGISQQLEILDDLV
+190 NHGIKQQLDILDDLV
-205 SISKEL
+205 EIAEL
-211 EAPLVAANDS
+211 IDAPLVAANDS
-221 HYVSQD
+221 HYVEENGAE
-227 DSSAHD
+227 AHD
-233 ALLCVQTNATMEDEN
+233 ALLCVQTNRTLDDES
-248 RFKFDG
+248 RFRFDG
-254 EEYYV
+254 SGYYV
-259 KSSEE
+259 KSAEE
-264 MRTLFPD
+264 MRKLFPE
-271 DKYPNACDNTLKIAN
+271 DKYPGACDNTLAIAN
-286 RVHYEFE
+286 RVNYEFN
-293 FDKDYLPDFP
+293 FDNSYLPDFP
-303 VQDDSLSAD
+303 IEDKNVSPEEL
-312 EYLRKKVLIGAE
+312 LKIKVYEGGE
-324 EKYQDV
+324 HKYGT
-330 NLEIQDRI
+330 LTSEIIERI
-338 DYELEVINSMGFA
+338 DYELDVINSMGFA

-360 IDFAKS
+360 IEFS
-366 KNIRTGAGR
+366 KKRNIRTGAGR

-393 PLKYGLIF
+393 PLEYGLIF

-421 RYRGDVIQ
+421 RYRNDVIQ
-429 YAIDKYGKDRVAHI
+429 YAIEKYGQDRVAHI

-456 DASRVLGLPFLSG
+456 DAARVLGLPFSSG
-469 DKVAKMMPPM
+469 DRVAKLMPPM

-485 TISECLNLDE
+485 TISECLSLDE
-495 NNTSGYSKEFYSAS
+495 ENTSGYSKEFYSAS
-509 EELRSEYK
+509 EELRKQYK
-517 NNDEVKKII
+517 NDEEAKQII

-554 NFLPIQQKGE
+554 KFLPIQQKGS

-593 SIIDRTLKL
+593 SIVDRTLEL
-602 INNENLD
+602 IGSESLD
-609 FDNLELD
+609 IDNLKLD

-638 VAQSVSR
+638 VAQSTSR
-645 NLNPKRFEDI
+645 SLKPKRFEDI

-676 DRANLRKEI
+676 DRANNRKEI
-685 EYLHPDLKEVLEET
+685 EYLHSDLESILNET

-710 QIAQKIAGFDL
+710 QIAEKIAGFNL

-744 KFTDGAVYKN
+744 KFTDGAVSNN

-762 VFDQIAYFAG
+762 LFDQIAYFAG

-796 YPAEYLAASLTAVK
+796 YPAEYIAACLTAVK
-810 RDKDRTAIFLAE
+810 RDKDRTAIFLSE
-822 ARDMGVNV
+822 ARDMGVKV

-861 ITAEKIV
+861 ITADKIV
-868 QERNEN
+868 LERESN
-874 GTFKTVEDFLSRI
+874 GDFKSIEDFLSRI

-892 NKRGIEALI
+892 NKRGVEALI
-901 QGGGFDQFGL
+901 QGGGLDKFGL
-911 TRKGLYQ
+911 TRKGMFD
-918 SSIDLIEDAKK
+918 STIELIENAKE
-929 LKSDRENN
+929 LKANKENN
-937 QGSLFNFEDQNSDQ
+937 QGSLFKMEDSNS
-951 TSISKTEWTKK
+951 TTININNTEWDKK

-977 EDPLDGY
+977 EDPLEGY
-984 GAVLKSESSHSIIE
+984 GEVLKSESTHSIIE
-998 LLNTEEDELEDL
+998 LQSLEDEEEI
-1010 NVVIA
+1010 NVTIS

-1030 PWIQFDLQ
+1030 PWIQFDIQ
-1038 DVTGSTG
+1038 DLTGSSG

-1057 SSIEGEIYLKVSGTY
+1057 ASIDGEIYLKVSGTY
-1072 VGGTENIIRAR
+1072 VGGSENTIRAR
-1083 DMQVIDPSKMVEN
+1083 DIEVIEPSKMIEN
-1096 LDTSP
+1096 LDISP
-1101 LRIVADTN
+1101 LRISVDEE
-1109 KLDKNNMILLRE
+1109 KLDKKNLVLLKE
-1121 LLEKHPGLSDVELEV
+1121 LLEKFPGLSSVELEV
-1136 TDSSGTRLMQLNEIR
+1136 NSKSGSKLLELKEIK

-1160 EISTLLSN
+1160 EISTLLAK

>member
-1 MNNSFVHLH
+1 MTKSFVHLH

-18 DGAAKITD
+18 DGAAKIVD

-49 ALEFV
+49 AMEFV
-54 RQAES
+54 QKAND
-59 LDIKPIIGYEA
+59 LGIKPIIGYEA
-70 YVTPGSRF
+70 YITPGSRF
-78 DRPDRDNNKRYH
+78 DRPDRENNKRYH
-90 LTLLAENNVGYQNLV
+90 LTLLAENNIGYQNLV

-112 LEGFYYKPRVD
+112 TEGYYYEPRID
-123 YQLLSEHSEGIIA
+123 YELLDQHHDGLIA
-136 LSGCLGGEVAQH
+136 LSGCLGGELAQH
-148 LAPDGSKEEGNIKNE
+148 LAPDGSVEEGNTSNE
-163 KSYEKALE
+163 RSFEKALDI
-171 KAKNYQE
+171 AKKYQS
-178 IFGKDNFFIEIH
+178 IFGKENYFIEIH
-190 NHGISQQLEILDDLV
+190 NHGIKQQLDILDDLV
-205 SISKEL
+205 EIAEL
-211 EAPLVAANDS
+211 IDAPLVAANDS
-221 HYVSQD
+221 HYVEENGAE
-227 DSSAHD
+227 AHD
-233 ALLCVQTNATMEDEN
+233 ALLCVQTNRTLDDES
-248 RFKFDG
+248 RFRFDG
-254 EEYYV
+254 SGYYV
-259 KSSEE
+259 KSAEE
-264 MRTLFPD
+264 MRKLFPE
-271 DKYPNACDNTLKIAN
+271 DKYPGACDNTLAIAN
-286 RVHYEFE
+286 RVNYEFN
-293 FDKDYLPDFP
+293 FDNSYLPDFP
-303 VQDDSLSAD
+303 IEDKNVSPEEL
-312 EYLRKKVLIGAE
+312 LKIKVYEGGE
-324 EKYQDV
+324 SKYGT
-330 NLEIQDRI
+330 LTSEIIERI
-338 DYELEVINSMGFA
+338 DYELDVINSMGFA

-360 IDFAKS
+360 IEFS
-366 KNIRTGAGR
+366 KKRNIRTGAGR

-393 PLKYGLIF
+393 PLEYGLIF

-421 RYRGDVIQ
+421 RYRNDVIQ
-429 YAIDKYGKDRVAHI
+429 YAIEKYGQDRVAHI

-456 DASRVLGLPFLSG
+456 DAARVLGLPFSSG
-469 DKVAKMMPPM
+469 DRVAKLMPPM

-485 TISECLNLDE
+485 TISECLSLDE
-495 NNTSGYSKEFYSAS
+495 ENTSGYSKEFYSAS
-509 EELRSEYK
+509 EELRKQYK
-517 NNDEVKKII
+517 NDEEAKQII

-554 NFLPIQQKGE
+554 KFLPIQQKGS

-593 SIIDRTLKL
+593 SIVDRTLEL
-602 INNENLD
+602 IGSESLD
-609 FDNLELD
+609 IDNLKLD

-638 VAQSVSR
+638 VAQSTSR
-645 NLNPKRFEDI
+645 SLKPKRFEDI

-676 DRANLRKEI
+676 DRANNRKEI
-685 EYLHPDLKEVLEET
+685 EYLHNDLESILNET

-710 QIAQKIAGFDL
+710 QIAEKIAGFNL

-731 GKKIPQ
+731 GKKIPK

-744 KFTDGAVYKN
+744 KFTDGAVSNN

-762 VFDQIAYFAG
+762 LFDQIAYFAG

-796 YPAEYLAASLTAVK
+796 YPAEYIAACLTAVK
-810 RDKDRTAIFLAE
+810 RDKDRTAIFLSE
-822 ARDMGVNV
+822 ARDMGVKV

-861 ITAEKIV
+861 ITADKIV
-868 QERNEN
+868 LERESN
-874 GTFKTVEDFLSRI
+874 GHFESIEDFLSRI

-892 NKRGIEALI
+892 NKRGVEALI
-901 QGGGFDQFGL
+901 QGGGLDKFGL
-911 TRKGLYQ
+911 TRKGMFD
-918 SSIDLIEDAKK
+918 SAIELIENAKE
-929 LKSDRENN
+929 LKANKENN
-937 QGSLFNFEDQNSDQ
+937 QGSLFEMEDSNS
-951 TSISKTEWTKK
+951 THININNTEWDKK

-977 EDPLDGY
+977 EDPLEGY
-984 GAVLKSESSHSIIE
+984 GEVLKSESSHSIIE
-998 LLNTEEDELEDL
+998 LQSLEDEEEV
-1010 NVVIA
+1010 NVTIS

-1030 PWIQFDLQ
+1030 PWIQFDIQ
-1038 DVTGSTG
+1038 DLTGSSG

-1057 SSIEGEIYLKVSGTY
+1057 ASIDGEIYLKVSGTY
-1072 VGGTENIIRAR
+1072 VGGSENTIRAR
-1083 DMQVIDPSKMVEN
+1083 DIEVIEPSKMIEN
-1096 LDTSP
+1096 LDISP
-1101 LRIVADTN
+1101 LRISVDEE
-1109 KLDKNNMILLRE
+1109 KLDKKNLVLLKE
-1121 LLEKHPGLSDVELEV
+1121 LLEKFPGLSSVELEV
-1136 TDSSGTRLMQLNEIR
+1136 NSKSGSKLLELKEIK

-1160 EISTLLSN
+1160 EISTLLAK

>member
-1 MNNSFVHLH
+1 MTKSFVHLH

-18 DGAAKITD
+18 DGAAKIVD

-49 ALEFV
+49 AMEFV
-54 RQAES
+54 QKAND
-59 LDIKPIIGYEA
+59 LGIKPIIGYEA
-70 YVTPGSRF
+70 YITPGSRF
-78 DRPDRDNNKRYH
+78 DRPDRENNKRYH
-90 LTLLAENNVGYQNLV
+90 LTLLAENNIGYQNLV

-112 LEGFYYKPRVD
+112 TEGYYYKPRID
-123 YQLLSEHSEGIIA
+123 YELLDQHHDGLIA
-136 LSGCLGGEVAQH
+136 LSGCLGGELAQH
-148 LAPDGSKEEGNIKNE
+148 LAPDGSVEEGNTSNE
-163 KSYEKALE
+163 RSFEKALDI
-171 KAKNYQE
+171 AKKYQS
-178 IFGKDNFFIEIH
+178 IFGKENYFIEIH
-190 NHGISQQLEILDDLV
+190 NHGIKQQLDILDDLV
-205 SISKEL
+205 EIAEL
-211 EAPLVAANDS
+211 IDAPLVAANDS
-221 HYVSQD
+221 HYVEENGAE
-227 DSSAHD
+227 AHD
-233 ALLCVQTNATMEDEN
+233 ALLCVQTNRTLDDES
-248 RFKFDG
+248 RFRFDG
-254 EEYYV
+254 SGYYV

-264 MRTLFPD
+264 MRKLFPE
-271 DKYPNACDNTLKIAN
+271 DKYPGACDNTLAIAD
-286 RVHYEFE
+286 RVKYEFN
-293 FDKDYLPDFP
+293 FDNSYLPDFP
-303 VQDDSLSAD
+303 IEDKNVSPEEL
-312 EYLRKKVLIGAE
+312 LKIKVYEGGE
-324 EKYQDV
+324 SKYGT
-330 NLEIQDRI
+330 LTSEIIQRI
-338 DYELEVINSMGFA
+338 DYELDVINSMGFA

-360 IDFAKS
+360 IEFS
-366 KNIRTGAGR
+366 KKRNIRTGAGR

-393 PLKYGLIF
+393 PLEYGLIF

-421 RYRGDVIQ
+421 RYRNDVIQ
-429 YAIDKYGKDRVAHI
+429 YAIEKYGQDRVAHI

-456 DASRVLGLPFLSG
+456 DAARVLGLPFSSG
-469 DKVAKMMPPM
+469 DRVAKLMPPM

-485 TISECLNLDE
+485 TISECLSLDE
-495 NNTSGYSKEFYSAS
+495 ENTSGYSKEFYSAS
-509 EELRSEYK
+509 EELRKQYK
-517 NNDEVKKII
+517 NDEEAKQII

-554 NFLPIQQKGE
+554 KFLPIQQKGS

-593 SIIDRTLKL
+593 SIVDRTLEL
-602 INNENLD
+602 IGSESLD
-609 FDNLELD
+609 IDNLKLD

-638 VAQSVSR
+638 VAQSTSR
-645 NLNPKRFEDI
+645 SLKPKRFEDI

-676 DRANLRKEI
+676 DRANNRKEI
-685 EYLHPDLKEVLEET
+685 EYLHNDLESILNET

-710 QIAQKIAGFDL
+710 QIAEKIAGFNL

-731 GKKIPQ
+731 GKKIPK

-744 KFTDGAVYKN
+744 KFTDGAVSNN

-762 VFDQIAYFAG
+762 LFDQIAYFAG

-796 YPAEYLAASLTAVK
+796 YPAEYIAACLTAVK
-810 RDKDRTAIFLAE
+810 RDKDRTAIFLSE
-822 ARDMGVNV
+822 ARDMGVKV

-861 ITAEKIV
+861 ITADKIV
-868 QERNEN
+868 LERESN
-874 GTFKTVEDFLSRI
+874 GHFESIEDFLSRI

-892 NKRGIEALI
+892 NKRGVEALI
-901 QGGGFDQFGL
+901 QGGGLDKFGL
-911 TRKGLYQ
+911 TRKGMFD
-918 SSIDLIEDAKK
+918 SAIELIENAKE
-929 LKSDRENN
+929 LKANKENN
-937 QGSLFNFEDQNSDQ
+937 QGSLFEMEDSNS
-951 TSISKTEWTKK
+951 THININNTEWDKK

-977 EDPLDGY
+977 EDPLEGY
-984 GAVLKSESSHSIIE
+984 GEVLKSESSHSIIE
-998 LLNTEEDELEDL
+998 LQSLEDEEEI
-1010 NVVIA
+1010 NVTIS

-1030 PWIQFDLQ
+1030 PWIQFDIQ
-1038 DVTGSTG
+1038 DLTGSSG

-1057 SSIEGEIYLKVSGTY
+1057 ASIDGEIYLKVSGTY
-1072 VGGTENIIRAR
+1072 VGGTENTIRAR
-1083 DMQVIDPSKMVEN
+1083 DIEVIEPSKMIEN
-1096 LDTSP
+1096 LDISP
-1101 LRIVADTN
+1101 LRISVDEE
-1109 KLDKNNMILLRE
+1109 KLDKKNLVLLKE
-1121 LLEKHPGLSDVELEV
+1121 LLEKFPGLSSVELEV
-1136 TDSSGTRLMQLNEIR
+1136 NSKTGSKLLELKEIR

-1160 EISTLLSN
+1160 EISTLLAK

>member
-1 MNNSFVHLH
+1 MTKSFVHLH

-18 DGAAKITD
+18 DGAAKIVD
-26 YLKKVKELNQPAA
+26 YLKKVKDLNQPAA

-49 ALEFV
+49 AMEFV
-54 RQAES
+54 QKAND
-59 LDIKPIIGYEA
+59 LGIKPIIGYEA
-70 YVTPGSRF
+70 YITPGSRF
-78 DRPDRDNNKRYH
+78 DRPDRENNKRYH
-90 LTLLAENNVGYQNLV
+90 LTLLAENNIGYQNLV

-112 LEGFYYKPRVD
+112 TEGYYYKPRID
-123 YQLLSEHSEGIIA
+123 YELLDQHHDGLIA
-136 LSGCLGGEVAQH
+136 LSGCLGGELAQH
-148 LAPDGSKEEGNIKNE
+148 LAPDGSVEEGNTSNE
-163 KSYEKALE
+163 RSFEKALDI
-171 KAKNYQE
+171 AKKYQS
-178 IFGKDNFFIEIH
+178 IFGKENYFIEIH
-190 NHGISQQLEILDDLV
+190 NHGIKQQLDILDDLV
-205 SISKEL
+205 EIAEL
-211 EAPLVAANDS
+211 IDAPLVAANDS
-221 HYVSQD
+221 HYVEENGAE
-227 DSSAHD
+227 AHD
-233 ALLCVQTNATMEDEN
+233 ALLCVQTNRTLDDES
-248 RFKFDG
+248 RFRFDG
-254 EEYYV
+254 SGYYV
-259 KSSEE
+259 KSAEE
-264 MRTLFPD
+264 MRKLFPE
-271 DKYPNACDNTLKIAN
+271 DKYPGACDNTLAIAN
-286 RVHYEFE
+286 RVNYEFN
-293 FDKDYLPDFP
+293 FDNSYLPDFP
-303 VQDDSLSAD
+303 IEDKNVSPEEL
-312 EYLRKKVLIGAE
+312 LKIKVYEGGE
-324 EKYQDV
+324 SKYGT
-330 NLEIQDRI
+330 LTSEIIERI
-338 DYELEVINSMGFA
+338 DYELDVINSMGFA

-360 IDFAKS
+360 IEFS
-366 KNIRTGAGR
+366 KKRNIRTGAGR

-393 PLKYGLIF
+393 PLEYGLIF

-421 RYRGDVIQ
+421 RYRNDVIQ
-429 YAIDKYGKDRVAHI
+429 YAIEKYGQDRVAHI

-456 DASRVLGLPFLSG
+456 DAARVLGLPFSSG
-469 DKVAKMMPPM
+469 DRVAKLMPPM

-485 TISECLNLDE
+485 TISECLSLDE
-495 NNTSGYSKEFYSAS
+495 ENTSGYSKEFYSAS
-509 EELRSEYK
+509 EELRKQYK
-517 NNDEVKKII
+517 NDEEAKQII

-554 NFLPIQQKGE
+554 KFLPIQQKGS

-593 SIIDRTLKL
+593 SIVDRTLEL
-602 INNENLD
+602 IGSESLD
-609 FDNLELD
+609 IDNLKLD

-638 VAQSVSR
+638 VAQSTSR
-645 NLNPKRFEDI
+645 SLKPKRFEDI

-676 DRANLRKEI
+676 DRANNRKEI
-685 EYLHPDLKEVLEET
+685 EYLHNDLESILNET

-710 QIAQKIAGFDL
+710 QIAEKIAGFNL

-731 GKKIPQ
+731 GKKIPK

-744 KFTDGAVYKN
+744 KFTDGAVSNN

-762 VFDQIAYFAG
+762 LFDQIAYFAG

-796 YPAEYLAASLTAVK
+796 YPAEYIAACLTAVK
-810 RDKDRTAIFLAE
+810 RDKDRTAIFLSE
-822 ARDMGVNV
+822 ARDMGVKV

-861 ITAEKIV
+861 ITADKIV
-868 QERNEN
+868 LERESN
-874 GTFKTVEDFLSRI
+874 GHFESIEDFLSRI

-892 NKRGIEALI
+892 NKRGVEALI
-901 QGGGFDQFGL
+901 QGGGLDKFGL
-911 TRKGLYQ
+911 TRKGMFD
-918 SSIDLIEDAKK
+918 SAIELIENAKE
-929 LKSDRENN
+929 LKANKENN
-937 QGSLFNFEDQNSDQ
+937 QGSLFEMEDSNS
-951 TSISKTEWTKK
+951 THININNTEWDKK

-977 EDPLDGY
+977 EDPLEGY
-984 GAVLKSESSHSIIE
+984 GEVLKSESSHSIIE
-998 LLNTEEDELEDL
+998 LQSLEDEEEI
-1010 NVVIA
+1010 NVTIS

-1030 PWIQFDLQ
+1030 PWIQFDIQ
-1038 DVTGSTG
+1038 DLTGSSG

-1057 SSIEGEIYLKVSGTY
+1057 ACLLY
-1072 VGGTENIIRAR
+1072 
-1083 DMQVIDPSKMVEN
+1083 
-1096 LDTSP
+1096 TSP
-1101 LRIVADTN
+1101 SPRDAT
-1109 KLDKNNMILLRE
+1109 
-1121 LLEKHPGLSDVELEV
+1121 LSRMP
-1136 TDSSGTRLMQLNEIR
+1136 SSA
-1151 VKKTNQLKN
+1151 
-1160 EISTLLSN
+1160 

>member
-1 MNNSFVHLH
+1 MTKSFVHLH

-18 DGAAKITD
+18 DGAAKIVD

-49 ALEFV
+49 AMEFV
-54 RQAES
+54 QKAND
-59 LDIKPIIGYEA
+59 LGIKPIIGYEA
-70 YVTPGSRF
+70 YITPGSRF
-78 DRPDRDNNKRYH
+78 DRPDRENNKRYH
-90 LTLLAENNVGYQNLV
+90 LTLLAENNIGYQNLV

-112 LEGFYYKPRVD
+112 TEGYYYKPRID
-123 YQLLSEHSEGIIA
+123 YELLDQHHDGLIA
-136 LSGCLGGEVAQH
+136 LSGCLGGELAQH
-148 LAPDGSKEEGNIKNE
+148 LAPDGSVEEGNTSNE
-163 KSYEKALE
+163 RSFEKALDI
-171 KAKNYQE
+171 AKKYQS
-178 IFGKDNFFIEIH
+178 IFGKENYFIEIH
-190 NHGISQQLEILDDLV
+190 NHGIKQQLDILDDLV
-205 SISKEL
+205 EIAEL
-211 EAPLVAANDS
+211 IDAPLVAANDS
-221 HYVSQD
+221 HYVEENGAE
-227 DSSAHD
+227 AHD
-233 ALLCVQTNATMEDEN
+233 ALLCVQTNRTLDDES
-248 RFKFDG
+248 RFRFDG
-254 EEYYV
+254 SGYYV
-259 KSSEE
+259 KSAEE
-264 MRTLFPD
+264 MRKLFPE
-271 DKYPNACDNTLKIAN
+271 DKYPGACDNTLAIAD
-286 RVHYEFE
+286 RVNYEFN
-293 FDKDYLPDFP
+293 FDNSYLPDFP
-303 VQDDSLSAD
+303 IEDKNVSPEELLKIKVY
-312 EYLRKKVLIGAE
+312 EGGERKYGTLTS
-324 EKYQDV
+324 
-330 NLEIQDRI
+330 EIIERI
-338 DYELEVINSMGFA
+338 DYELDVINSMGFA

-360 IDFAKS
+360 IEFS
-366 KNIRTGAGR
+366 KKRNIRTGAGR

-393 PLKYGLIF
+393 PLEYGLIF

-421 RYRGDVIQ
+421 RYRNDVIQ
-429 YAIDKYGKDRVAHI
+429 YAIEKYGQDRVAHI

-456 DASRVLGLPFLSG
+456 DAARVLGLPFSSG
-469 DKVAKMMPPM
+469 DRVAKLMPPM

-485 TISECLNLDE
+485 TISECLSLDE
-495 NNTSGYSKEFYSAS
+495 ENTSGYSKEFYSAS
-509 EELRSEYK
+509 EELRKQYK
-517 NNDEVKKII
+517 NDEEAKQII

-554 NFLPIQQKGE
+554 KFLPIQQKGS

-593 SIIDRTLKL
+593 SIVDRTLEL
-602 INNENLD
+602 IGNESLD
-609 FDNLELD
+609 IDNLNLD

-638 VAQSVSR
+638 VAQSTSR
-645 NLNPKRFEDI
+645 SLKPKRFEDI

-676 DRANLRKEI
+676 DRANNRKEI
-685 EYLHPDLKEVLEET
+685 EYLHNDLESILNET

-710 QIAQKIAGFDL
+710 QIAEKIAGFNL

-731 GKKIPQ
+731 GKKIPK

-744 KFTDGAVYKN
+744 KFTDGAVSNN

-762 VFDQIAYFAG
+762 LFDQIAYFAG

-796 YPAEYLAASLTAVK
+796 YPAEYIAACLTAVK
-810 RDKDRTAIFLAE
+810 RDKDRTAIFLSE
-822 ARDMGVNV
+822 ARDMGVKV

-861 ITAEKIV
+861 ITADKIV
-868 QERNEN
+868 LERESN
-874 GTFKTVEDFLSRI
+874 GDFESIEDFLSRI

-892 NKRGIEALI
+892 NKRGVEALI
-901 QGGGFDQFGL
+901 QGGGLDKFGL
-911 TRKGLYQ
+911 TRKGMFD
-918 SSIDLIEDAKK
+918 STIELIENAKE
-929 LKSDRENN
+929 LKANKENN
-937 QGSLFNFEDQNSDQ
+937 QGSLFEMEDSNS
-951 TSISKTEWTKK
+951 TTININNTEWDKK

-977 EDPLDGY
+977 EDPLEGY
-984 GAVLKSESSHSIIE
+984 GEVLKSESTHSIIE
-998 LLNTEEDELEDL
+998 LQSLEDEEEI
-1010 NVVIA
+1010 NVTIS

-1030 PWIQFDLQ
+1030 PWIQFDIQ
-1038 DVTGSTG
+1038 DLTGSSG

-1057 SSIEGEIYLKVSGTY
+1057 ASIDGEIYLKVSGTY
-1072 VGGTENIIRAR
+1072 VGGSENTIRAR
-1083 DMQVIDPSKMVEN
+1083 DIDVIEPSKMIEN

-1101 LRIVADTN
+1101 LRISVDEE
-1109 KLDKNNMILLRE
+1109 KLDKKNLVLLKE
-1121 LLEKHPGLSDVELEV
+1121 LLEKFPGLSSVELEV
-1136 TDSSGTRLMQLNEIR
+1136 NSKSGSKLLELKEIK

-1160 EISTLLSN
+1160 EISTLLAK

>member
-1 MNNSFVHLH
+1 MTKSFVHLH

-18 DGAAKITD
+18 DGAAKIVD
-26 YLKKVKELNQPAA
+26 YLKKVKDLNQPAA

-49 ALEFV
+49 AMEFV
-54 RQAES
+54 QKAND
-59 LDIKPIIGYEA
+59 LGIKPIIGYEA
-70 YVTPGSRF
+70 YITPGSRF
-78 DRPDRDNNKRYH
+78 DRPDRENNKRYH
-90 LTLLAENNVGYQNLV
+90 LTLLAENNIGYQNLV

-112 LEGFYYKPRVD
+112 TEGYYYKPRID
-123 YQLLSEHSEGIIA
+123 YELLDQHHDGLIA
-136 LSGCLGGEVAQH
+136 LSGCLGGELAQH
-148 LAPDGSKEEGNIKNE
+148 LAPDGSVEEGNTSNE
-163 KSYEKALE
+163 RSFEKALDI
-171 KAKNYQE
+171 AKKYQS
-178 IFGKDNFFIEIH
+178 IFGKENYFIEIH
-190 NHGISQQLEILDDLV
+190 NHGIKQQLDILDDLV
-205 SISKEL
+205 EIAEL
-211 EAPLVAANDS
+211 IDAPLVAANDS
-221 HYVSQD
+221 HYVEENGAE
-227 DSSAHD
+227 AHD
-233 ALLCVQTNATMEDEN
+233 ALLCVQTNRTLDDES
-248 RFKFDG
+248 RFRFDG
-254 EEYYV
+254 SGYYV
-259 KSSEE
+259 KSAEE
-264 MRTLFPD
+264 MRKLFPE
-271 DKYPNACDNTLKIAN
+271 DKYPGACDNTLAIAN
-286 RVHYEFE
+286 RVNYEFN
-293 FDKDYLPDFP
+293 FDNSYLPDFP
-303 VQDDSLSAD
+303 IEDKNVSPEEL
-312 EYLRKKVLIGAE
+312 LKIKVYEGGE
-324 EKYQDV
+324 SKYGT
-330 NLEIQDRI
+330 LTSEIIERI
-338 DYELEVINSMGFA
+338 DYELDVINSMGFA

-360 IDFAKS
+360 IEFS
-366 KNIRTGAGR
+366 KKRNIRTGAGR

-393 PLKYGLIF
+393 PLEYGLIF

-421 RYRGDVIQ
+421 RYRNDVIQ
-429 YAIDKYGKDRVAHI
+429 YAIEKYGQDRVAHI

-456 DASRVLGLPFLSG
+456 DAARVLGLPFSSG
-469 DKVAKMMPPM
+469 DRVAKLMPPM

-485 TISECLNLDE
+485 TISECLSLDE
-495 NNTSGYSKEFYSAS
+495 ENTSGYSKEFYSAS
-509 EELRSEYK
+509 EELRKQYK
-517 NNDEVKKII
+517 NDEEAKQII

-554 NFLPIQQKGE
+554 KFLPIQQKGS

-593 SIIDRTLKL
+593 SIVDRTLEL
-602 INNENLD
+602 IGSESLD
-609 FDNLELD
+609 IDNLKLD

-638 VAQSVSR
+638 VAQSTSR
-645 NLNPKRFEDI
+645 SLKPKRFEDI

-676 DRANLRKEI
+676 DRANNRKEI
-685 EYLHPDLKEVLEET
+685 EYLHNDLESILNET

-710 QIAQKIAGFDL
+710 QIAEKIAGFNL

-731 GKKIPQ
+731 GKKIPK

-744 KFTDGAVYKN
+744 KFTDGAVSNN

-762 VFDQIAYFAG
+762 LFDQIAYFAG

-796 YPAEYLAASLTAVK
+796 YPAEYIAACLTAVK
-810 RDKDRTAIFLAE
+810 RDKDRTAIFLSE
-822 ARDMGVNV
+822 ARDMGVKV

-861 ITAEKIV
+861 ITADKIV
-868 QERNEN
+868 LERESN
-874 GTFKTVEDFLSRI
+874 GDFESIEDFLSRI

-892 NKRGIEALI
+892 NKRGVEALI
-901 QGGGFDQFGL
+901 QGGGLDKFGL
-911 TRKGLYQ
+911 TRKGMFD
-918 SSIDLIEDAKK
+918 SAIELIENAKE
-929 LKSDRENN
+929 LKANKENN
-937 QGSLFNFEDQNSDQ
+937 QGSLFEMEDSNL
-951 TSISKTEWTKK
+951 THININNTEWDKK

-977 EDPLDGY
+977 EDPLEGY
-984 GAVLKSESSHSIIE
+984 GEVLKSESSHSIIE
-998 LLNTEEDELEDL
+998 LQSLEDEEEI
-1010 NVVIA
+1010 NVTIS

-1030 PWIQFDLQ
+1030 PWIQFDIQ
-1038 DVTGSTG
+1038 DLTGSSG

-1057 SSIEGEIYLKVSGTY
+1057 ASIDGEIYLKVSGTY
-1072 VGGTENIIRAR
+1072 VGGSENTIRAR
-1083 DMQVIDPSKMVEN
+1083 DVEVIEPSKMIEN
-1096 LDTSP
+1096 LDISP
-1101 LRIVADTN
+1101 LRISVDEE
-1109 KLDKNNMILLRE
+1109 KLDKKNLVLLKE
-1121 LLEKHPGLSDVELEV
+1121 LLEKFPGLSSVELEV
-1136 TDSSGTRLMQLNEIR
+1136 NSKSGSKLLELKEIK

-1160 EISTLLSN
+1160 EISTLLAK

>member
-1 MNNSFVHLH
+1 MTKSFVHLH

-18 DGAAKITD
+18 DGAAKIVD

-49 ALEFV
+49 AMEFV
-54 RQAES
+54 QKAND
-59 LDIKPIIGYEA
+59 LGIKPIIGYEA
-70 YVTPGSRF
+70 YITPGSRF
-78 DRPDRDNNKRYH
+78 DRPDRENNKRYH
-90 LTLLAENNVGYQNLV
+90 LTLLAENNIGYQNLV

-112 LEGFYYKPRVD
+112 TEGYYYKPRID
-123 YQLLSEHSEGIIA
+123 YELLDQHHDGLIA
-136 LSGCLGGEVAQH
+136 LSGCLGGELAQH
-148 LAPDGSKEEGNIKNE
+148 LAPDGSVEEGNTSNE
-163 KSYEKALE
+163 RSFEKALDI
-171 KAKNYQE
+171 AKKYQS
-178 IFGKDNFFIEIH
+178 IFGKENYFIEIH
-190 NHGISQQLEILDDLV
+190 NHGIKQQLDILDDLV
-205 SISKEL
+205 EIAEL
-211 EAPLVAANDS
+211 IDAPLVAANDS
-221 HYVSQD
+221 HYVEENGAE
-227 DSSAHD
+227 AHD
-233 ALLCVQTNATMEDEN
+233 ALLCVQTNRTLDDES
-248 RFKFDG
+248 RFRFDG
-254 EEYYV
+254 SGYYV
-259 KSSEE
+259 KSAEE
-264 MRTLFPD
+264 MRKLFPE
-271 DKYPNACDNTLKIAN
+271 DKYPGACDNTLAIAD
-286 RVHYEFE
+286 RVNYEFN
-293 FDKDYLPDFP
+293 FDNSYLPDFP
-303 VQDDSLSAD
+303 IEDKNVSPEELLKIKVY
-312 EYLRKKVLIGAE
+312 EGGERKYGTLTS
-324 EKYQDV
+324 
-330 NLEIQDRI
+330 EIIERI
-338 DYELEVINSMGFA
+338 DYELDVINSMGFA

-360 IDFAKS
+360 IEFS
-366 KNIRTGAGR
+366 KKRNIRTGAGR

-393 PLKYGLIF
+393 PLEYGLIF

-421 RYRGDVIQ
+421 RYRNDVIQ
-429 YAIDKYGKDRVAHI
+429 YAIEKYGQDRVAHI

-456 DASRVLGLPFLSG
+456 DAARVLGLPFSSG
-469 DKVAKMMPPM
+469 DRVAKLMPPM

-485 TISECLNLDE
+485 TISECLSLDE
-495 NNTSGYSKEFYSAS
+495 ENTSGYSKEFYSAS
-509 EELRSEYK
+509 EELRKQYK
-517 NNDEVKKII
+517 NDEEAKQII

-554 NFLPIQQKGE
+554 KFLPIQQKGS

-593 SIIDRTLKL
+593 SIVDRTLEL
-602 INNENLD
+602 IGSESLD
-609 FDNLELD
+609 IDNLNLD

-638 VAQSVSR
+638 VAQSTSR
-645 NLNPKRFEDI
+645 SLKPKRFEDI

-676 DRANLRKEI
+676 DRANNRKEI
-685 EYLHPDLKEVLEET
+685 EYLHNDLESILNET

-710 QIAQKIAGFDL
+710 QIAEKIAGFNL

-731 GKKIPQ
+731 GKKIPK

-744 KFTDGAVYKN
+744 KFTDGAVSNN

-762 VFDQIAYFAG
+762 LFDQIAYFAG

-796 YPAEYLAASLTAVK
+796 YPAEYIAACLTAVK
-810 RDKDRTAIFLAE
+810 RDKDRTAIFLSE
-822 ARDMGVNV
+822 ARDMGVKV

-861 ITAEKIV
+861 ITADKIV
-868 QERNEN
+868 LERESN
-874 GTFKTVEDFLSRI
+874 GDFESIEDFLSRI

-892 NKRGIEALI
+892 NKRGVEALI
-901 QGGGFDQFGL
+901 QGGGLDKFGL
-911 TRKGLYQ
+911 TRKGMFD
-918 SSIDLIEDAKK
+918 SAIELIENAKE
-929 LKSDRENN
+929 LKANKENN
-937 QGSLFNFEDQNSDQ
+937 QGSLFEMEDSNS
-951 TSISKTEWTKK
+951 THININNTEWDKK

-977 EDPLDGY
+977 EDPLEGY
-984 GAVLKSESSHSIIE
+984 GEVLKSESSHSIIE
-998 LLNTEEDELEDL
+998 LQSLEDDEEI
-1010 NVVIA
+1010 NVTIS

-1030 PWIQFDLQ
+1030 PWIQFDIQ
-1038 DVTGSTG
+1038 DLTGSSG

-1057 SSIEGEIYLKVSGTY
+1057 ASIDGEIYLKVSGTY
-1072 VGGTENIIRAR
+1072 VGGSENTIRAR
-1083 DMQVIDPSKMVEN
+1083 DIDVIEPSKMIEN
-1096 LDTSP
+1096 LDISP
-1101 LRIVADTN
+1101 LRISVDEE
-1109 KLDKNNMILLRE
+1109 KLDKKNLVLLKE
-1121 LLEKHPGLSDVELEV
+1121 LLEKFPGLSSVELEV
-1136 TDSSGTRLMQLNEIR
+1136 NSKSGSKLLELKEIK

-1160 EISTLLSN
+1160 EISTLLAK

>member
-1 MNNSFVHLH
+1 MTKSFVHLH

-18 DGAAKITD
+18 DGAAKIVD

-49 ALEFV
+49 AMEFV
-54 RQAES
+54 QKAND
-59 LDIKPIIGYEA
+59 LGIKPIIGYEA
-70 YVTPGSRF
+70 YITPGSRF
-78 DRPDRDNNKRYH
+78 DRPDRENNKRYH
-90 LTLLAENNVGYQNLV
+90 LTLLAENNIGYQNLV

-112 LEGFYYKPRVD
+112 TEGYYYKPRID
-123 YQLLSEHSEGIIA
+123 YELLDQHHDGLIA
-136 LSGCLGGEVAQH
+136 LSGCLGGELAQH
-148 LAPDGSKEEGNIKNE
+148 LAPDGSVEEGNTSNE
-163 KSYEKALE
+163 RSFEKALDI
-171 KAKNYQE
+171 AKKYQS
-178 IFGKDNFFIEIH
+178 IFGKENYFIEIH
-190 NHGISQQLEILDDLV
+190 NHGIKQQLDILDDLV
-205 SISKEL
+205 EIAEL
-211 EAPLVAANDS
+211 IDAPLVAANDS
-221 HYVSQD
+221 HYVEENGAE
-227 DSSAHD
+227 AHD
-233 ALLCVQTNATMEDEN
+233 ALLCVQTNRTLDDES
-248 RFKFDG
+248 RFRFDG
-254 EEYYV
+254 SGYYV
-259 KSSEE
+259 KSAEE
-264 MRTLFPD
+264 MRKLFPE
-271 DKYPNACDNTLKIAN
+271 DKYPGACDNTLAIAN
-286 RVHYEFE
+286 RVNYEFN
-293 FDKDYLPDFP
+293 FDNSYLPDFP
-303 VQDDSLSAD
+303 IEDKNVSPEEL
-312 EYLRKKVLIGAE
+312 LKIKVYEGGE
-324 EKYQDV
+324 SKYGT
-330 NLEIQDRI
+330 LTSEIIERI
-338 DYELEVINSMGFA
+338 DYELDVINSIGFA

-360 IDFAKS
+360 IEFS
-366 KNIRTGAGR
+366 KKRNIRTGAGR

-393 PLKYGLIF
+393 PLEYGLIF

-421 RYRGDVIQ
+421 RYRNDVIQ
-429 YAIDKYGKDRVAHI
+429 YAIEKYGQDRVAHI

-456 DASRVLGLPFLSG
+456 DAARVLGLPFSSG
-469 DKVAKMMPPM
+469 DRVAKLMPPM

-485 TISECLNLDE
+485 TISECLSLDE
-495 NNTSGYSKEFYSAS
+495 ENTSGYSKEFYSAS
-509 EELRSEYK
+509 EELRKQYK
-517 NNDEVKKII
+517 NDEEAKQII

-554 NFLPIQQKGE
+554 KFLPIQQKGS

-593 SIIDRTLKL
+593 SIVDRTLEL
-602 INNENLD
+602 IGSESLD
-609 FDNLELD
+609 IDNLKLD

-638 VAQSVSR
+638 VAQSTSR
-645 NLNPKRFEDI
+645 SLKPKRFEDI

-676 DRANLRKEI
+676 DRANNRKEI
-685 EYLHPDLKEVLEET
+685 EYLHNDLESILNET

-710 QIAQKIAGFDL
+710 QIAEKIAGFNL

-731 GKKIPQ
+731 GKKIPK

-744 KFTDGAVYKN
+744 KFTDGAVSNN

-762 VFDQIAYFAG
+762 LFDQIAYFAG

-796 YPAEYLAASLTAVK
+796 YPAEYIAACLTAVK
-810 RDKDRTAIFLAE
+810 RDKDRTAIFLSE
-822 ARDMGVNV
+822 ARDMGVKV

-861 ITAEKIV
+861 ITADKIV
-868 QERNEN
+868 LERESN
-874 GTFKTVEDFLSRI
+874 GDFESIEDFLSRI

-892 NKRGIEALI
+892 NKRGVEALI
-901 QGGGFDQFGL
+901 QGGGLDKFGH
-911 TRKGLYQ
+911 TRKGMFD
-918 SSIDLIEDAKK
+918 SAIELIENAKE
-929 LKSDRENN
+929 LKANKENN
-937 QGSLFNFEDQNSDQ
+937 QGSLFEMEDSNS
-951 TSISKTEWTKK
+951 TTISIKNSEWDKK

-977 EDPLDGY
+977 EDPLEGY
-984 GAVLKSESSHSIIE
+984 GEVLKSESSHSIIE
-998 LLNTEEDELEDL
+998 LQSLEDEEEV
-1010 NVVIA
+1010 NVTIS

-1030 PWIQFDLQ
+1030 PWIQFDIQ
-1038 DVTGSTG
+1038 DLTGSSG

-1057 SSIEGEIYLKVSGTY
+1057 ASIDGEIYLKVSGTY
-1072 VGGTENIIRAR
+1072 VGGTENTIRAR
-1083 DMQVIDPSKMVEN
+1083 DIEVIEPSKMIEN
-1096 LDTSP
+1096 LDISP
-1101 LRIVADTN
+1101 LRISVDEE
-1109 KLDKNNMILLRE
+1109 KLDKKNLVLLKE
-1121 LLEKHPGLSDVELEV
+1121 LLEKFPGLSSVELEV
-1136 TDSSGTRLMQLNEIR
+1136 NSKSGSKLLELKEIK

-1160 EISTLLSN
+1160 EISTLLAK

>member
-1 MNNSFVHLH
+1 MTKSFVHLH

-18 DGAAKITD
+18 DGAAKIVD

-49 ALEFV
+49 AMEFV
-54 RQAES
+54 QKAND
-59 LDIKPIIGYEA
+59 LGIKPIIGYEA
-70 YVTPGSRF
+70 YITPGSRF
-78 DRPDRDNNKRYH
+78 DRPDRENNKRYH
-90 LTLLAENNVGYQNLV
+90 LTLLAENNIGYQNLV

-112 LEGFYYKPRVD
+112 TEGYYYKPRID
-123 YQLLSEHSEGIIA
+123 YELLDQHHDGLIA
-136 LSGCLGGEVAQH
+136 LSGCLGGELAQH
-148 LAPDGSKEEGNIKNE
+148 LAPDGSVEEGNTSNE
-163 KSYEKALE
+163 RSFEKALDI
-171 KAKNYQE
+171 AKKYQS
-178 IFGKDNFFIEIH
+178 IFGKENYFIEIH
-190 NHGISQQLEILDDLV
+190 NHGIKQQLDILDDLV
-205 SISKEL
+205 EIAEL
-211 EAPLVAANDS
+211 IDAPLVAANDS
-221 HYVSQD
+221 HYVEENGAE
-227 DSSAHD
+227 AHD
-233 ALLCVQTNATMEDEN
+233 ALLCVQTNRTLDDES
-248 RFKFDG
+248 RFRFDG
-254 EEYYV
+254 SGYYV
-259 KSSEE
+259 KSAEE
-264 MRTLFPD
+264 MRKLFPE
-271 DKYPNACDNTLKIAN
+271 DKYPGACDNTLAIAD
-286 RVHYEFE
+286 RVNYEFN
-293 FDKDYLPDFP
+293 FDNSYLPDFP
-303 VQDDSLSAD
+303 IEDKNVSPEELLKIKVY
-312 EYLRKKVLIGAE
+312 EGGERKYGTLTS
-324 EKYQDV
+324 
-330 NLEIQDRI
+330 EITERI
-338 DYELEVINSMGFA
+338 DYELDVINSMGFA

-360 IDFAKS
+360 IEFS
-366 KNIRTGAGR
+366 KKRNIRTGAGR

-393 PLKYGLIF
+393 PLEYGLIF

-421 RYRGDVIQ
+421 RYRNDVIQ
-429 YAIDKYGKDRVAHI
+429 YAIEKYGQDRVAHI

-456 DASRVLGLPFLSG
+456 DAARVLGLPFSSG
-469 DKVAKMMPPM
+469 DRVAKLMPPM

-485 TISECLNLDE
+485 TISECLSLDE
-495 NNTSGYSKEFYSAS
+495 ENTSGYSKEFYSAS
-509 EELRSEYK
+509 EELRKQYK
-517 NNDEVKKII
+517 NDEEAKQII

-554 NFLPIQQKGE
+554 KFLPIQQKGS

-593 SIIDRTLKL
+593 SIVDRTLEL
-602 INNENLD
+602 IGSESLD
-609 FDNLELD
+609 IDNLNLD

-638 VAQSVSR
+638 VAQSTSR
-645 NLNPKRFEDI
+645 SLKPKRFEDI

-676 DRANLRKEI
+676 DRANNRKEI
-685 EYLHPDLKEVLEET
+685 EYLHNDLESILNET

-710 QIAQKIAGFDL
+710 QIAEKIAGFNL

-731 GKKIPQ
+731 GKKIPK

-744 KFTDGAVYKN
+744 KFTDGAVSNN

-762 VFDQIAYFAG
+762 LFDQIAYFAG

-796 YPAEYLAASLTAVK
+796 YPAEYIAACLTAVK
-810 RDKDRTAIFLAE
+810 RDKDRTAIFLSE
-822 ARDMGVNV
+822 ARDMGVKV

-861 ITAEKIV
+861 ITADKIV
-868 QERNEN
+868 LERESN
-874 GTFKTVEDFLSRI
+874 GDFESIEDFLSRI

-892 NKRGIEALI
+892 NKRGVEALI
-901 QGGGFDQFGL
+901 QGGGLDKFGL
-911 TRKGLYQ
+911 TRKGMFD
-918 SSIDLIEDAKK
+918 STIELIENAKE
-929 LKSDRENN
+929 LKANKENN
-937 QGSLFNFEDQNSDQ
+937 QGSLFEMEDSNS
-951 TSISKTEWTKK
+951 TTININNTEWDKK

-977 EDPLDGY
+977 EDPLEGY
-984 GAVLKSESSHSIIE
+984 GEVLKSESTHSIIE
-998 LLNTEEDELEDL
+998 LQSLEDEEEI
-1010 NVVIA
+1010 NVTIS

-1030 PWIQFDLQ
+1030 PWIQFDIQ
-1038 DVTGSTG
+1038 DLTGSSG

-1057 SSIEGEIYLKVSGTY
+1057 ASIDGEIYLKVSGTY
-1072 VGGTENIIRAR
+1072 VGGSENTIRAR
-1083 DMQVIDPSKMVEN
+1083 DIDVIEPSKMIEN

-1101 LRIVADTN
+1101 LRISVDEE
-1109 KLDKNNMILLRE
+1109 KLDKKNLVLLKE
-1121 LLEKHPGLSDVELEV
+1121 LLEKFPGLSSVELEV
-1136 TDSSGTRLMQLNEIR
+1136 NSKSGSKLLELKEIK

-1160 EISTLLSN
+1160 EISTLLAK

>member
-1 MNNSFVHLH
+1 MTKSFVHLH

-18 DGAAKITD
+18 DGAAKIVD

-49 ALEFV
+49 AMEFV
-54 RQAES
+54 QKAND
-59 LDIKPIIGYEA
+59 LGIKPIIGYEA
-70 YVTPGSRF
+70 YITPGSRF
-78 DRPDRDNNKRYH
+78 DRPDRENNKRYH
-90 LTLLAENNVGYQNLV
+90 LTLLAENNIGYQNLV

-112 LEGFYYKPRVD
+112 TEGYYYKPRID
-123 YQLLSEHSEGIIA
+123 YELLDQHHDGLIA
-136 LSGCLGGEVAQH
+136 LSGCLGGELAQH
-148 LAPDGSKEEGNIKNE
+148 LAPDGSVEEGNTSNE
-163 KSYEKALE
+163 RSFEKALDI
-171 KAKNYQE
+171 AKKYQS
-178 IFGKDNFFIEIH
+178 IFGKENYFIEIH
-190 NHGISQQLEILDDLV
+190 NHGIKQQLDILDDLV
-205 SISKEL
+205 EIAEL
-211 EAPLVAANDS
+211 IDAPLVAANDS
-221 HYVSQD
+221 HYVEENGAE
-227 DSSAHD
+227 AHD
-233 ALLCVQTNATMEDEN
+233 ALLCVQTNRTLDDES
-248 RFKFDG
+248 RFRFDG
-254 EEYYV
+254 SGYYV
-259 KSSEE
+259 KSAEE
-264 MRTLFPD
+264 MRKLFPE
-271 DKYPNACDNTLKIAN
+271 DKYPGACDNTLAIAD
-286 RVHYEFE
+286 RVNYEFN
-293 FDKDYLPDFP
+293 FDNSYLPDFP
-303 VQDDSLSAD
+303 IEDKNVSPEEL
-312 EYLRKKVLIGAE
+312 LKIKVYEGGE
-324 EKYQDV
+324 SKYGT
-330 NLEIQDRI
+330 LTSEIIERI
-338 DYELEVINSMGFA
+338 DYELDVINSMGFA

-360 IDFAKS
+360 IEFS
-366 KNIRTGAGR
+366 KKRNIRTGAGR

-393 PLKYGLIF
+393 PLEYGLIF

-421 RYRGDVIQ
+421 RYRNDVIQ
-429 YAIDKYGKDRVAHI
+429 YAIEKYGQDRVAHI

-456 DASRVLGLPFLSG
+456 DAARVLGLPFSSG
-469 DKVAKMMPPM
+469 DRVAKLMPPM

-485 TISECLNLDE
+485 TISECLSLDE
-495 NNTSGYSKEFYSAS
+495 ENTSGYSKEFYSAS
-509 EELRSEYK
+509 EELRKQYK
-517 NNDEVKKII
+517 NDEEAKQII

-554 NFLPIQQKGE
+554 KFLPIQQKGS

-593 SIIDRTLKL
+593 SIVDRTLEL
-602 INNENLD
+602 IGSESLD
-609 FDNLELD
+609 IDNLKLD

-638 VAQSVSR
+638 VAQSTSR
-645 NLNPKRFEDI
+645 SLKPKRFEDI

-676 DRANLRKEI
+676 DRANNRKEI
-685 EYLHPDLKEVLEET
+685 EYLHNDLESILNET

-710 QIAQKIAGFDL
+710 QIAEKIAGFNL

-731 GKKIPQ
+731 GKKIPK

-744 KFTDGAVYKN
+744 KFTDGAVSKN

-762 VFDQIAYFAG
+762 LFDQIAYFAG

-796 YPAEYLAASLTAVK
+796 YPAEYIAACLTAVK
-810 RDKDRTAIFLAE
+810 RDKDRTAIFLSE
-822 ARDMGVNV
+822 ARDMGVKV

-861 ITAEKIV
+861 ITADKIV
-868 QERNEN
+868 LERESN
-874 GTFKTVEDFLSRI
+874 GDFESIEDFLSRI

-892 NKRGIEALI
+892 NKRGVEALI
-901 QGGGFDQFGL
+901 QGGGLDKFGH
-911 TRKGLYQ
+911 TRKGMFD
-918 SSIDLIEDAKK
+918 SAIELIENAKE
-929 LKSDRENN
+929 LKANKENN
-937 QGSLFNFEDQNSDQ
+937 QGSLFEMEDSNS
-951 TSISKTEWTKK
+951 TTISIKNSEWDKK

-977 EDPLDGY
+977 EDPLEGY
-984 GAVLKSESSHSIIE
+984 GEVLKSESSHSIIE
-998 LLNTEEDELEDL
+998 LQSLEDEEEV
-1010 NVVIA
+1010 NVTIS

-1030 PWIQFDLQ
+1030 PWIQFDIQ
-1038 DVTGSTG
+1038 DLTGSSG

-1057 SSIEGEIYLKVSGTY
+1057 ASIDGEIYLKVSGTY
-1072 VGGTENIIRAR
+1072 VGGTENTIRAR
-1083 DMQVIDPSKMVEN
+1083 DIEVIEPSKMIEN
-1096 LDTSP
+1096 LDISP
-1101 LRIVADTN
+1101 LRISVDEE
-1109 KLDKNNMILLRE
+1109 KLDKKNLVLLKE
-1121 LLEKHPGLSDVELEV
+1121 LLEKFPGLSSVELEV
-1136 TDSSGTRLMQLNEIR
+1136 NSKSGSKLLELKEIK

-1160 EISTLLSN
+1160 EISTLLAK

>member
-1 MNNSFVHLH
+1 MTKSFVHLH

-18 DGAAKITD
+18 DGAAKIVD

-49 ALEFV
+49 AMEFV
-54 RQAES
+54 QKAND
-59 LDIKPIIGYEA
+59 LGIKPIIGYEA
-70 YVTPGSRF
+70 YITPGSRF
-78 DRPDRDNNKRYH
+78 DRPDRENNKRYH
-90 LTLLAENNVGYQNLV
+90 LTLLAENNIGYQNLV

-112 LEGFYYKPRVD
+112 TEGYYYKPRID
-123 YQLLSEHSEGIIA
+123 YELLDQHHDGLIA
-136 LSGCLGGEVAQH
+136 LSGCLGGELAQH
-148 LAPDGSKEEGNIKNE
+148 LAPDGSVEEGNTSNE
-163 KSYEKALE
+163 RSFEKALDI
-171 KAKNYQE
+171 AKKYQS
-178 IFGKDNFFIEIH
+178 IFGKENYFIEIH
-190 NHGISQQLEILDDLV
+190 NHGIKQQLDILDDLV
-205 SISKEL
+205 EIAEL
-211 EAPLVAANDS
+211 IDAPLVAANDS
-221 HYVSQD
+221 HYVEENGAE
-227 DSSAHD
+227 AHD
-233 ALLCVQTNATMEDEN
+233 ALLCVQTNRTLDDES
-248 RFKFDG
+248 RFRFDG
-254 EEYYV
+254 SGYYV
-259 KSSEE
+259 KSAEE
-264 MRTLFPD
+264 MRKLFPE
-271 DKYPNACDNTLKIAN
+271 DKYPGACDNTLAIAD
-286 RVHYEFE
+286 RVNYEFN
-293 FDKDYLPDFP
+293 FDNSYLPDFP
-303 VQDDSLSAD
+303 IEDKNVSPEELLKIKVY
-312 EYLRKKVLIGAE
+312 EGGERKYGTLTS
-324 EKYQDV
+324 
-330 NLEIQDRI
+330 EIIERI
-338 DYELEVINSMGFA
+338 DYELDVINSMGFA

-360 IDFAKS
+360 IEFS
-366 KNIRTGAGR
+366 KKRNIRTGAGR

-393 PLKYGLIF
+393 PLEYGLIF

-421 RYRGDVIQ
+421 RYRNDVIQ
-429 YAIDKYGKDRVAHI
+429 YAIEKYGQDRVAHI

-456 DASRVLGLPFLSG
+456 DAARVLGLPFSSG
-469 DKVAKMMPPM
+469 DRVAKLMPPM

-485 TISECLNLDE
+485 TISECLSLDE
-495 NNTSGYSKEFYSAS
+495 ENTSGYSKEFYSAS
-509 EELRSEYK
+509 EELRKQYK
-517 NNDEVKKII
+517 SNEEVKQII

-554 NFLPIQQKGE
+554 KFLPIQQKGS

-593 SIIDRTLKL
+593 SIVDRTLEL
-602 INNENLD
+602 IGSESLD
-609 FDNLELD
+609 IDNLTLD

-638 VAQSVSR
+638 VAQSTSR
-645 NLNPKRFEDI
+645 SLKPKRFEDI

-676 DRANLRKEI
+676 DRANNRKEI
-685 EYLHPDLKEVLEET
+685 EYLHNDLESILNET

-710 QIAQKIAGFDL
+710 QIAEKIAGFNL

-731 GKKIPQ
+731 GKKIPK

-744 KFTDGAVYKN
+744 KFTDGAVSNN

-762 VFDQIAYFAG
+762 LFDQIAYFAG

-796 YPAEYLAASLTAVK
+796 YPAEYIAACLTAVK
-810 RDKDRTAIFLAE
+810 RDKDRTAIFLSE
-822 ARDMGVNV
+822 ARDMGVKV

-861 ITAEKIV
+861 ITADKIV
-868 QERNEN
+868 LERESN
-874 GTFKTVEDFLSRI
+874 GDFESIEDFLSRI

-892 NKRGIEALI
+892 NKRGVEALI
-901 QGGGFDQFGL
+901 QGGGLDKFGH
-911 TRKGLYQ
+911 TRKGMFD
-918 SSIDLIEDAKK
+918 SAIELIENAKE
-929 LKSDRENN
+929 LKANKENN
-937 QGSLFNFEDQNSDQ
+937 QGSLFEIEDSNS
-951 TSISKTEWTKK
+951 TTISIKNTEWDKK

-977 EDPLDGY
+977 EDPLEGY
-984 GAVLKSESSHSIIE
+984 GEVLKSESTHSIIE
-998 LLNTEEDELEDL
+998 LQSLEDEEEI
-1010 NVVIA
+1010 NVTIS

-1030 PWIQFDLQ
+1030 PWIQFDIQ
-1038 DVTGSTG
+1038 DLTGSSG

-1057 SSIEGEIYLKVSGTY
+1057 ASIDGEIYLKVSGTY
-1072 VGGTENIIRAR
+1072 VGGSENTIRAR
-1083 DMQVIDPSKMVEN
+1083 DIEVIEPSKMIEN
-1096 LDTSP
+1096 LDISP
-1101 LRIVADTN
+1101 LRISVDEE
-1109 KLDKNNMILLRE
+1109 KLDKKNLVLLKE
-1121 LLEKHPGLSDVELEV
+1121 LLEKFPGLSSVELEV
-1136 TDSSGTRLMQLNEIR
+1136 NSKSGSKLLELKEIK

-1160 EISTLLSN
+1160 EISTLLAK

>member
-1 MNNSFVHLH
+1 
-10 AHTEYSML
+10 ML
-18 DGAAKITD
+18 DGAAKIVD
-26 YLKKVKELNQPAA
+26 YLKKVKDLNQPAA

-49 ALEFV
+49 AMEFV
-54 RQAES
+54 QKAND
-59 LDIKPIIGYEA
+59 LGIKPIIGYEA
-70 YVTPGSRF
+70 YITPGSRF
-78 DRPDRDNNKRYH
+78 DRPDRENNKRYH
-90 LTLLAENNVGYQNLV
+90 LTLLAENNIGYQNLV

-112 LEGFYYKPRVD
+112 TEGYYYKPRID
-123 YQLLSEHSEGIIA
+123 YELLDQHHDGLIA
-136 LSGCLGGEVAQH
+136 LSGCLGGELAQH
-148 LAPDGSKEEGNIKNE
+148 LAPDGSVEEGNTSNE
-163 KSYEKALE
+163 RSFEKALDI
-171 KAKNYQE
+171 AKKYQS
-178 IFGKDNFFIEIH
+178 IFGKENYFIEIH
-190 NHGISQQLEILDDLV
+190 NHGIKQQLDILDDLV
-205 SISKEL
+205 EIAEL
-211 EAPLVAANDS
+211 IDAPLVAANDS
-221 HYVSQD
+221 HYVEENGAE
-227 DSSAHD
+227 AHD
-233 ALLCVQTNATMEDEN
+233 ALLCVQTNRTLDDES
-248 RFKFDG
+248 RFRFDG
-254 EEYYV
+254 SGYYV
-259 KSSEE
+259 KSAEE
-264 MRTLFPD
+264 MRKLFPE
-271 DKYPNACDNTLKIAN
+271 DKYPGACDNTLAIAN
-286 RVHYEFE
+286 RVNYEFN
-293 FDKDYLPDFP
+293 FDNSYLPDFP
-303 VQDDSLSAD
+303 IEDKNVSPEEL
-312 EYLRKKVLIGAE
+312 LKIKVYEGGE
-324 EKYQDV
+324 SKYGT
-330 NLEIQDRI
+330 LTSEIIERI
-338 DYELEVINSMGFA
+338 DYELDVINSMGFA

-360 IDFAKS
+360 IEFS
-366 KNIRTGAGR
+366 KKRNIRTGAGR

-393 PLKYGLIF
+393 PLEYGLIF

-421 RYRGDVIQ
+421 RYRNDVIQ
-429 YAIDKYGKDRVAHI
+429 YAIEKYGQDRVAHI

-456 DASRVLGLPFLSG
+456 DAARVLGLPFSSG
-469 DKVAKMMPPM
+469 DRVAKLMPPM

-485 TISECLNLDE
+485 TISECLSLDE
-495 NNTSGYSKEFYSAS
+495 ENTSGYSKEFYSAS
-509 EELRSEYK
+509 EELRKQYK
-517 NNDEVKKII
+517 NDEEAKQII

-554 NFLPIQQKGE
+554 KFLPIQQKGS

-593 SIIDRTLKL
+593 SIVDRTLEL
-602 INNENLD
+602 IGSESLD
-609 FDNLELD
+609 IDNLKLD

-638 VAQSVSR
+638 VAQSTSR
-645 NLNPKRFEDI
+645 SLKPKRFEDI

-676 DRANLRKEI
+676 DRANNRKEI
-685 EYLHPDLKEVLEET
+685 EYLHNDLESILNET

-710 QIAQKIAGFDL
+710 QIAEKIAGFNL

-731 GKKIPQ
+731 GKKIPK

-744 KFTDGAVYKN
+744 KFTDGAVSNN

-762 VFDQIAYFAG
+762 LFDQIAYFAG

-796 YPAEYLAASLTAVK
+796 YPAEYIAACLTAVK
-810 RDKDRTAIFLAE
+810 RDKDRTAIFLSE
-822 ARDMGVNV
+822 ARDMGVKV

-861 ITAEKIV
+861 ITADKIV
-868 QERNEN
+868 LERESN
-874 GTFKTVEDFLSRI
+874 GHFESIEDFLSRI

-892 NKRGIEALI
+892 NKRGVEALI
-901 QGGGFDQFGL
+901 QGGGLDKFGL
-911 TRKGLYQ
+911 TRKGMFD
-918 SSIDLIEDAKK
+918 SAIELIENAKE
-929 LKSDRENN
+929 LKANKENN
-937 QGSLFNFEDQNSDQ
+937 QGSLFEMEDSNS
-951 TSISKTEWTKK
+951 THININNTEWDKK

-977 EDPLDGY
+977 EDPLEGY
-984 GAVLKSESSHSIIE
+984 GEVLKSESSHSIIE
-998 LLNTEEDELEDL
+998 LQSLEDEEEI
-1010 NVVIA
+1010 NVTIS

-1030 PWIQFDLQ
+1030 PWIQFDIQ
-1038 DVTGSTG
+1038 DLTGSSG

-1057 SSIEGEIYLKVSGTY
+1057 ASIDGEIYLKVSGTY
-1072 VGGTENIIRAR
+1072 VGGTENTIRAR
-1083 DMQVIDPSKMVEN
+1083 DVEVIEPSKMIEN
-1096 LDTSP
+1096 LDISP
-1101 LRIVADTN
+1101 LRISVDEE
-1109 KLDKNNMILLRE
+1109 KLDKKNLVLLKE
-1121 LLEKHPGLSDVELEV
+1121 LLEKFPGLSSVELEV
-1136 TDSSGTRLMQLNEIR
+1136 NSKSGSKLLELKEIK

-1160 EISTLLSN
+1160 EISTLLAK

>member
-1 MNNSFVHLH
+1 MTKSFVHLH

-18 DGAAKITD
+18 DGAAKIVD

-49 ALEFV
+49 AMEFV
-54 RQAES
+54 QKAND
-59 LDIKPIIGYEA
+59 LGIKPIIGYEA
-70 YVTPGSRF
+70 YITPGSRF
-78 DRPDRDNNKRYH
+78 DRPDRENNKRYH
-90 LTLLAENNVGYQNLV
+90 LTLLAENKIGYQNLV

-112 LEGFYYKPRVD
+112 TEGYYYKPRID
-123 YQLLSEHSEGIIA
+123 YELLDQHHDGLIA
-136 LSGCLGGEVAQH
+136 LSGCLGGELAQH
-148 LAPDGSKEEGNIKNE
+148 LAPDGSVEEGNTSNE
-163 KSYEKALE
+163 RSFEKALDI
-171 KAKNYQE
+171 AKKYQS
-178 IFGKDNFFIEIH
+178 IFGKENYFIEIH
-190 NHGISQQLEILDDLV
+190 NHGIKQQLDILDDLV
-205 SISKEL
+205 EIAEL
-211 EAPLVAANDS
+211 IDAPLVAANDS
-221 HYVSQD
+221 HYVEENGAE
-227 DSSAHD
+227 AHD
-233 ALLCVQTNATMEDEN
+233 ALLCVQTNRTLDDES
-248 RFKFDG
+248 RFRFDG
-254 EEYYV
+254 SGYYV
-259 KSSEE
+259 KSAEE
-264 MRTLFPD
+264 MRKLFPEN
-271 DKYPNACDNTLKIAN
+271 KYPGACDNTLAIAD
-286 RVHYEFE
+286 RVNYEFN
-293 FDKDYLPDFP
+293 FDNSYLPDFP
-303 VQDDSLSAD
+303 IEDKNVSPEEL
-312 EYLRKKVLIGAE
+312 LKIKVYEGGE
-324 EKYQDV
+324 SKYGT
-330 NLEIQDRI
+330 LTSEIIERI
-338 DYELEVINSMGFA
+338 DYELDVINSMGFA

-360 IDFAKS
+360 IEFS
-366 KNIRTGAGR
+366 KKRNIRTGAGR

-393 PLKYGLIF
+393 PLEYGLIF

-421 RYRGDVIQ
+421 RYRNDVIQ
-429 YAIDKYGKDRVAHI
+429 YAIEKYGQDRVAHI

-456 DASRVLGLPFLSG
+456 DAARVLGLPFSSG
-469 DKVAKMMPPM
+469 DRVAKLMPPM

-485 TISECLNLDE
+485 TISECLSLDE
-495 NNTSGYSKEFYSAS
+495 ENTSGYSKEFYSAS
-509 EELRSEYK
+509 EELRKQYK
-517 NNDEVKKII
+517 NDEEAKQII

-554 NFLPIQQKGE
+554 KFLPIQQKGS
-564 NAEIVTQYEM
+564 NSEIVTQYEM

-593 SIIDRTLKL
+593 SIVDRTLEL
-602 INNENLD
+602 IGSESLD
-609 FDNLELD
+609 IDNLKLD

-638 VAQSVSR
+638 VAQSTSR
-645 NLNPKRFEDI
+645 SLKPKRFEDI

-676 DRANLRKEI
+676 DRANNRKEI
-685 EYLHPDLKEVLEET
+685 EYLHNDLESILNET

-710 QIAQKIAGFDL
+710 QIAEKIAGFNL

-731 GKKIPQ
+731 GKKIPK

-744 KFTDGAVYKN
+744 KFTDGAVSNN

-762 VFDQIAYFAG
+762 LFDQIAYFAG

-796 YPAEYLAASLTAVK
+796 YPAEYIAACLTAVK
-810 RDKDRTAIFLAE
+810 RDKDRTAIFLSE
-822 ARDMGVNV
+822 ARDMGVKV

-861 ITAEKIV
+861 ITADKIV
-868 QERNEN
+868 LERESN
-874 GTFKTVEDFLSRI
+874 GHFESIEDFLSRI

-892 NKRGIEALI
+892 NKRGVEALI
-901 QGGGFDQFGL
+901 QGGGLDKFGL
-911 TRKGLYQ
+911 TRKGMFD
-918 SSIDLIEDAKK
+918 SAIELIENAKE
-929 LKSDRENN
+929 LKANKENN
-937 QGSLFNFEDQNSDQ
+937 QGSLFEMEDSNS
-951 TSISKTEWTKK
+951 TTINIKNTEWDKK

-977 EDPLDGY
+977 EDPLEGY
-984 GAVLKSESSHSIIE
+984 GEVLKSESSHSIIE
-998 LLNTEEDELEDL
+998 LQSLEDEEEI
-1010 NVVIA
+1010 NVTIS

-1030 PWIQFDLQ
+1030 PWIQFDIQ
-1038 DVTGSTG
+1038 DLTGSSG

-1057 SSIEGEIYLKVSGTY
+1057 ASIDGEIYLKVSGTY
-1072 VGGTENIIRAR
+1072 VGGSENTIRAR
-1083 DMQVIDPSKMVEN
+1083 DIEVIEPSKMIEN
-1096 LDTSP
+1096 LDTTP
-1101 LRIVADTN
+1101 LRISVDEE
-1109 KLDKNNMILLRE
+1109 KLDKKNLVLLKE
-1121 LLEKHPGLSDVELEV
+1121 LLEKFPGLSSVELEV
-1136 TDSSGTRLMQLNEIR
+1136 NSKTGSKLLELKEIR

-1160 EISTLLSN
+1160 EISTLLAK

>member
-1 MNNSFVHLH
+1 MTKSFVHLH

-18 DGAAKITD
+18 DGAAKIVD

-49 ALEFV
+49 AMEFV
-54 RQAES
+54 QKAND
-59 LDIKPIIGYEA
+59 LGIKPIIGYEA
-70 YVTPGSRF
+70 YITPGSRF
-78 DRPDRDNNKRYH
+78 DRPDRENNKRYH
-90 LTLLAENNVGYQNLV
+90 LTLLAENNIGYQNLV

-112 LEGFYYKPRVD
+112 TEGYYYKPRID
-123 YQLLSEHSEGIIA
+123 YELLDQHHDGLIA
-136 LSGCLGGEVAQH
+136 LSGCLGGELAQH
-148 LAPDGSKEEGNIKNE
+148 LAPDGSVEEGNTSNE
-163 KSYEKALE
+163 RSFEKALDI
-171 KAKNYQE
+171 AKKYQS
-178 IFGKDNFFIEIH
+178 IFGKENYFIEIH
-190 NHGISQQLEILDDLV
+190 NHGIKQQLDILDDLV
-205 SISKEL
+205 EIAEL
-211 EAPLVAANDS
+211 IDAPLVAANDS
-221 HYVSQD
+221 HYVEENGAE
-227 DSSAHD
+227 AHD
-233 ALLCVQTNATMEDEN
+233 ALLCVQTNRTLDDES
-248 RFKFDG
+248 RFRFDG
-254 EEYYV
+254 SGYYV
-259 KSSEE
+259 KSAEE
-264 MRTLFPD
+264 MRKLFPE
-271 DKYPNACDNTLKIAN
+271 DKYPGACDNTLAIAN
-286 RVHYEFE
+286 RVNYEFN
-293 FDKDYLPDFP
+293 FDNSYLPDFP
-303 VQDDSLSAD
+303 IEDKNVSPEELLKIKVY
-312 EYLRKKVLIGAE
+312 EGGERKYGTLTS
-324 EKYQDV
+324 
-330 NLEIQDRI
+330 EITERI
-338 DYELEVINSMGFA
+338 DYELDVINSMGFA

-360 IDFAKS
+360 IEFS
-366 KNIRTGAGR
+366 KKRNIRTGAGR

-393 PLKYGLIF
+393 PLEYGLIF

-421 RYRGDVIQ
+421 RYRNDVIQ
-429 YAIDKYGKDRVAHI
+429 YAIEKYGQDRVAHI

-456 DASRVLGLPFLSG
+456 DAARVLGLPFSSG
-469 DKVAKMMPPM
+469 DRVAKLMPPM

-485 TISECLNLDE
+485 TISECLSLDE
-495 NNTSGYSKEFYSAS
+495 ENTSGYSKEFYSAS
-509 EELRSEYK
+509 EELRKQYK
-517 NNDEVKKII
+517 NDEEAKQII

-554 NFLPIQQKGE
+554 KFLPIQQKGS

-593 SIIDRTLKL
+593 SIVDRTLEL
-602 INNENLD
+602 IGSESLD
-609 FDNLELD
+609 IDNLKLD

-638 VAQSVSR
+638 VAQSTSR
-645 NLNPKRFEDI
+645 SLKPKRFEDI

-676 DRANLRKEI
+676 DRANNRKEI
-685 EYLHPDLKEVLEET
+685 EYLHNDLESILNET

-710 QIAQKIAGFDL
+710 QIAEKISGFNL

-731 GKKIPQ
+731 GKKIPK

-744 KFTDGAVYKN
+744 KFTDGAVSNN

-762 VFDQIAYFAG
+762 LFDQIAYFAG

-796 YPAEYLAASLTAVK
+796 YPAEYIAACLTAVK
-810 RDKDRTAIFLAE
+810 RDKDRTAIFLSE
-822 ARDMGVNV
+822 ARDMGVKV

-861 ITAEKIV
+861 ITADKIV
-868 QERNEN
+868 LERESN
-874 GTFKTVEDFLSRI
+874 GDFESIEDFLSRI

-892 NKRGIEALI
+892 NKRGVEALI
-901 QGGGFDQFGL
+901 QGGGLDKFGL
-911 TRKGLYQ
+911 TRKGMFD
-918 SSIDLIEDAKK
+918 SAIELIENAKE
-929 LKSDRENN
+929 LKANKENN
-937 QGSLFNFEDQNSDQ
+937 QGSLFEMEDSNS
-951 TSISKTEWTKK
+951 TTININNTEWDKK

-977 EDPLDGY
+977 EDPLEGY
-984 GAVLKSESSHSIIE
+984 GEVLKSESTHSIIE
-998 LLNTEEDELEDL
+998 LQSLEDEEEI
-1010 NVVIA
+1010 NVTIS

-1030 PWIQFDLQ
+1030 PWIQFDIQ
-1038 DVTGSTG
+1038 DLTGSSG

-1057 SSIEGEIYLKVSGTY
+1057 ASIDGEIYLKVSGTY
-1072 VGGTENIIRAR
+1072 VGGSENTIRAR
-1083 DMQVIDPSKMVEN
+1083 DIDVIEPSKMIEN

-1101 LRIVADTN
+1101 LRISVDEE
-1109 KLDKNNMILLRE
+1109 KLDKKNLVLLKE
-1121 LLEKHPGLSDVELEV
+1121 LLEKFPGLSSVELEV
-1136 TDSSGTRLMQLNEIR
+1136 NSKSGSKLLELKEIK

-1160 EISTLLSN
+1160 EISTLLAK

>member
-1 MNNSFVHLH
+1 
-10 AHTEYSML
+10 
-18 DGAAKITD
+18 
-26 YLKKVKELNQPAA
+26 
-39 AITDHGNLYG
+39 
-49 ALEFV
+49 
-54 RQAES
+54 
-59 LDIKPIIGYEA
+59 
-70 YVTPGSRF
+70 
-78 DRPDRDNNKRYH
+78 
-90 LTLLAENNVGYQNLV
+90 
-105 ELVSKAY
+105 
-112 LEGFYYKPRVD
+112 
-123 YQLLSEHSEGIIA
+123 
-136 LSGCLGGEVAQH
+136 
-148 LAPDGSKEEGNIKNE
+148 
-163 KSYEKALE
+163 
-171 KAKNYQE
+171 
-178 IFGKDNFFIEIH
+178 
-190 NHGISQQLEILDDLV
+190 
-205 SISKEL
+205 
-211 EAPLVAANDS
+211 
-221 HYVSQD
+221 
-227 DSSAHD
+227 
-233 ALLCVQTNATMEDEN
+233 MEDDD

-264 MRTLFPD
+264 MRQLFPD
-271 DKYPNACDNTLKIAN
+271 ELFPNACDNTLKIAD
-286 RVHYEFE
+286 RVNYQFS

-303 VQDDSLSAD
+303 IDDSSLTV
-312 EYLRKKVLIGAE
+312 EEFLRKKVFIGAE
-324 EKYQDV
+324 QKYH
-330 NLEIQDRI
+330 EINTEVQERI
-338 DYELEVINSMGFA
+338 DYELDVINSMGFA

-360 IDFAKS
+360 IEFAKS

-429 YAIDKYGKDRVAHI
+429 YAIDKYGQDRVAHI

-456 DASRVLGLPFLSG
+456 DAARVLGLPFSSG
-469 DKVAKMMPPM
+469 DKVAKLMPPM

-485 TISECLNLDE
+485 TISECLKLDE
-495 NNTSGYSKEFYSAS
+495 NNESGYSKEFYSAS
-509 EELRSEYK
+509 EDLRKQYTA
-517 NNDEVKKII
+517 DQEVKKII

-549 PDTIT
+549 PDKIT
-554 NFLPIQQKGE
+554 NFLPIQRKGE

-574 HTVEQL
+574 HTVEKL

-593 SIIDRTLKL
+593 SIVDRTLEL
-602 INNENLD
+602 IGDKNLD
-609 FDNLELD
+609 IDNIELN
-616 DEKTFKLFAEGKM
+616 DEKTYNLFSEGKM

-645 NLNPKRFEDI
+645 SLNPKRFEDI

-666 LGAGMHNEFA
+666 LGAGMHNEFT
-676 DRANLRKEI
+676 DRANSRKDI
-685 EYLHPDLKEVLEET
+685 EYLHPDLETILNET

-710 QIAQKIAGFDL
+710 QIAEKIAGFDL

-744 KFTDGAVYKN
+744 KFTEGAVKN
-754 YSEQFAIE
+754 GYSEQFAIE
-762 VFDQIAYFAG
+762 IFDQIAYFAG

-796 YPAEYLAASLTAVK
+796 YPAEYIAASLTAVK
-810 RDKDRTAIFLAE
+810 RDKDRTAIFLSE
-822 ARDMGVNV
+822 AREMGVKV
-830 STPDINLSSSD
+830 STPDINKSESD
-841 FTVNDNEILFGLSA
+841 FTVNKDEILFGLSA

-861 ITAEKIV
+861 ITSDKIV
-868 QERNEN
+868 LERDTN
-874 GTFKTVEDFLSRI
+874 GKFETIEDFLSRI

-892 NKRGIEALI
+892 NKRGIEALA
-901 QGGGFDQFGL
+901 QGGGFDYFGYP
-911 TRKGLYQ
+911 RKGVFNA
-918 SSIDLIEDAKK
+918 IPDLIDDAKS
-929 LKSDRENN
+929 LKTQKANN
-937 QGSLFNFEDQNSDQ
+937 QTSLFDLDAQSNNLTTIKD
-951 TSISKTEWTKK
+951 TEWSKK
-962 ELLEREREMLGFFVS
+962 EKLEREREMLGFFVS
-977 EDPLDGY
+977 EDPLEGY
-984 GAVLKSESSHSIIE
+984 GEVLKSESTHSIIE
-998 LLNTEEDELEDL
+998 LQSIDDEEEL

-1038 DVTGSTG
+1038 DTTGSLG
-1045 VLLFNKLVDKYN
+1045 VLLFNKLVEKYN
-1057 SSIEGEIYLKVSGTY
+1057 TNIDGEIYLKVSGTY
-1072 VGGTENIIRAR
+1072 VGGSENTIRAR
-1083 DMQVIDPSKMVEN
+1083 DLEVIEPSKMVED

-1101 LRIVADTN
+1101 LRISVTEE
-1109 KLDKNNMILLRE
+1109 KLDKKNLILLKE
-1121 LLEKHPGLSDVELEV
+1121 LLEKYPGLSNVELEV
-1136 TDSSGTRLMQLNEIR
+1136 HGNEKIKLLELKEIK

-1160 EISTLLSN
+1160 EINTLLTT

>member
-1 MNNSFVHLH
+1 MTKSFVHLH

-18 DGAAKITD
+18 DGAAKIVD

-49 ALEFV
+49 AMEFV
-54 RQAES
+54 QKAND
-59 LDIKPIIGYEA
+59 LGIKPIIGYEA
-70 YVTPGSRF
+70 YITPGSRF
-78 DRPDRDNNKRYH
+78 DRPDRENNKRYH
-90 LTLLAENNVGYQNLV
+90 LTLLAENNIGYQNLV

-112 LEGFYYKPRVD
+112 TEGYYYKPRID
-123 YQLLSEHSEGIIA
+123 YELLEQHHDGLIA
-136 LSGCLGGEVAQH
+136 LSGCLGGELAQH
-148 LAPDGSKEEGNIKNE
+148 LAPDGSVEEGNTSNE
-163 KSYEKALE
+163 RSFEKALE
-171 KAKNYQE
+171 VAKKYQS
-178 IFGKDNFFIEIH
+178 IFGKNNYFIEIH
-190 NHGISQQLEILDDLV
+190 NHGIKQQLDILDDLV
-205 SISKEL
+205 EIAEII

-221 HYVSQD
+221 HYVEENGAE
-227 DSSAHD
+227 AHD
-233 ALLCVQTNATMEDEN
+233 ALLCVQTNRTLDDES
-248 RFKFDG
+248 RFRFDG
-254 EEYYV
+254 SGYYV

-264 MRTLFPD
+264 MRKLFPQ
-271 DKYPNACDNTLKIAN
+271 DKYPDACNNTIAIAD
-286 RVHYEFE
+286 RVNYEFN
-293 FDKDYLPDFP
+293 FDNSYLPDFP
-303 VQDDSLSAD
+303 IDEKNVSPEELLKTKVYEGGKQKYGSLTS
-312 EYLRKKVLIGAE
+312 
-324 EKYQDV
+324 
-330 NLEIQDRI
+330 EIIERI
-338 DYELEVINSMGFA
+338 DYELDVINSMGFA

-360 IDFAKS
+360 IEFS
-366 KNIRTGAGR
+366 KKRNIRTGAGR

-393 PLKYGLIF
+393 PLEYGLIF

-421 RYRGDVIQ
+421 RYRNDVIQ
-429 YAIDKYGKDRVAHI
+429 YAIEKYGKDRVAHI

-456 DASRVLGLPFLSG
+456 DAARVLGLPFSSG
-469 DKVAKMMPPM
+469 DRVAKLMPPM

-485 TISECLNLDE
+485 TISECLSLDE
-495 NNTSGYSKEFYSAS
+495 ENTSGYSKEFYSAS
-509 EELRSEYK
+509 EELRKQYK
-517 NNDEVKKII
+517 NDEEVKQII

-554 NFLPIQQKGE
+554 KFLPIQQKGTD
-564 NAEIVTQYEM
+564 AEIVTQYEM

-593 SIIDRTLKL
+593 SIVDRTLEL
-602 INNENLD
+602 IGNENLD
-609 FDNLELD
+609 IDNLKLD
-616 DEKTFKLFAEGKM
+616 DEKTFELFAEGKM

-638 VAQSVSR
+638 VAQSTSR
-645 NLNPKRFEDI
+645 SLKPKRFEDI

-676 DRANLRKEI
+676 DRANNRKEI
-685 EYLHPDLKEVLEET
+685 EYLHNDLESILNET

-710 QIAQKIAGFDL
+710 QIAEKIAGFNL

-731 GKKIPQ
+731 GKKIPK

-744 KFTDGAVYKN
+744 KFTDGSVSNN

-762 VFDQIAYFAG
+762 LFDQIAYFAG

-796 YPAEYLAASLTAVK
+796 YPAEYIAACLTAVK
-810 RDKDRTAIFLAE
+810 RDKDRTAIFLSE
-822 ARDMGVNV
+822 ARDLGVKV

-868 QERNEN
+868 SEREN
-874 GTFKTVEDFLSRI
+874 NGDFESIEDFLSRI
-887 DSRSL
+887 DARSL
-892 NKRGIEALI
+892 NKRGVEALI
-901 QGGGFDQFGL
+901 QGGGLDKFGL
-911 TRKGLYQ
+911 TRKGMFDYA
-918 SSIDLIEDAKK
+918 IDLIENAKD
-929 LKSDRENN
+929 LKANKENN
-937 QGSLFNFEDQNSDQ
+937 QGSLFPIEDTKSTTLN
-951 TSISKTEWTKK
+951 IENIEWDKK

-977 EDPLDGY
+977 EDPLEGY
-984 GAVLKSESSHSIIE
+984 GEVLKSESSHSIIE
-998 LLNTEEDELEDL
+998 LQNLDDEEEI
-1010 NVVIA
+1010 NVTIS

-1030 PWIQFDLQ
+1030 PWIQFDIQ
-1038 DVTGSTG
+1038 DLTGSSG

-1057 SSIEGEIYLKVSGTY
+1057 ASIDGEIYLKISGTY
-1072 VGGTENIIRAR
+1072 VGGSENTIRAR
-1083 DMQVIDPSKMVEN
+1083 DIEVIEPSKMIEN
-1096 LDTSP
+1096 LDVSP
-1101 LRIVADTN
+1101 LRISVDEE
-1109 KLDKNNMILLRE
+1109 KLDRKNLVLLKE
-1121 LLEKHPGLSDVELEV
+1121 LLEKFPGLSSVELEV
-1136 TDSSGTRLMQLNEIR
+1136 NSKTGSKLLELKEIK

-1160 EISTLLSN
+1160 EISTLLAK

>member
-1 MNNSFVHLH
+1 MTKSFVHLH

-18 DGAAKITD
+18 DGAAKIVD

-49 ALEFV
+49 AMEFV
-54 RQAES
+54 QKAND
-59 LDIKPIIGYEA
+59 LGIKPIIGYEA
-70 YVTPGSRF
+70 YITPGSRF
-78 DRPDRDNNKRYH
+78 DRPDRENNKRYH
-90 LTLLAENNVGYQNLV
+90 LTLLAENNIGYQNLV

-112 LEGFYYKPRVD
+112 TEGYYYKPRID
-123 YQLLSEHSEGIIA
+123 YELLDQHHDGLIA
-136 LSGCLGGEVAQH
+136 LSGCLGGELAQH
-148 LAPDGSKEEGNIKNE
+148 LAPDGSVEEGNTSNE
-163 KSYEKALE
+163 RSFEKALDI
-171 KAKNYQE
+171 AKKYQS
-178 IFGKDNFFIEIH
+178 IFGKENYFIEIH
-190 NHGISQQLEILDDLV
+190 NHGIKQQLDILDDLV
-205 SISKEL
+205 EIAEL
-211 EAPLVAANDS
+211 IDAPLVAANDS
-221 HYVSQD
+221 HYVEENGAE
-227 DSSAHD
+227 AHD
-233 ALLCVQTNATMEDEN
+233 ALLCVQTNRTLDDES
-248 RFKFDG
+248 RFRFDG
-254 EEYYV
+254 SGYYV
-259 KSSEE
+259 KSAEE
-264 MRTLFPD
+264 MRKLFPE
-271 DKYPNACDNTLKIAN
+271 DKYPGACDNTLAIAD
-286 RVHYEFE
+286 RVNYEFN
-293 FDKDYLPDFP
+293 FDNSYLPDFP
-303 VQDDSLSAD
+303 IEDKNVSPEEL
-312 EYLRKKVLIGAE
+312 LKIKVYEGGE
-324 EKYQDV
+324 SKYGT
-330 NLEIQDRI
+330 LTSEIIERI
-338 DYELEVINSMGFA
+338 DYELDVINSMGFA

-360 IDFAKS
+360 IEFS
-366 KNIRTGAGR
+366 KKRNIRTGAGR

-393 PLKYGLIF
+393 PLEYGLIF

-421 RYRGDVIQ
+421 RYRNDVIQ
-429 YAIDKYGKDRVAHI
+429 YAIEKYGQDRVAHI

-456 DASRVLGLPFLSG
+456 DAARVLGLPFSSG
-469 DKVAKMMPPM
+469 DRVAKLMPPM

-485 TISECLNLDE
+485 TISECLSLDE
-495 NNTSGYSKEFYSAS
+495 ENTSGYSKEFYSAS
-509 EELRSEYK
+509 EELRKQYK
-517 NNDEVKKII
+517 NDEEAKQII

-554 NFLPIQQKGE
+554 KFLPIQQKGS

-593 SIIDRTLKL
+593 SIVDRTLEL
-602 INNENLD
+602 IGSESLD
-609 FDNLELD
+609 IDNLTLD

-638 VAQSVSR
+638 VAQSTSR
-645 NLNPKRFEDI
+645 SLKPKRFEDI

-676 DRANLRKEI
+676 DRANNRKEI
-685 EYLHPDLKEVLEET
+685 EYLHNDLESILNET

-710 QIAQKIAGFDL
+710 QIAEKIAGFNL

-731 GKKIPQ
+731 GKKIPK

-744 KFTDGAVYKN
+744 KFTDGAVSNN

-762 VFDQIAYFAG
+762 LFDQIAYFAG

-796 YPAEYLAASLTAVK
+796 YPAEYIAACLTAVK
-810 RDKDRTAIFLAE
+810 RDKDRTAIFLSE
-822 ARDMGVNV
+822 ARDMGVKV

-861 ITAEKIV
+861 ITADKIV
-868 QERNEN
+868 LERESN
-874 GTFKTVEDFLSRI
+874 GDFESIEDFLSRI

-892 NKRGIEALI
+892 NKRGVEALI
-901 QGGGFDQFGL
+901 QGGGLDKFGH
-911 TRKGLYQ
+911 TRKGMFD
-918 SSIDLIEDAKK
+918 SAIELIENAKE
-929 LKSDRENN
+929 LKANKENN
-937 QGSLFNFEDQNSDQ
+937 QGSLFEIEDSNS
-951 TSISKTEWTKK
+951 TTISIKNTEWDKK

-977 EDPLDGY
+977 EDPLEGY
-984 GAVLKSESSHSIIE
+984 GEVLKSESSHSIIE
-998 LLNTEEDELEDL
+998 LQSFEDEEEV
-1010 NVVIA
+1010 NVTIS

-1030 PWIQFDLQ
+1030 PWIQFDIQ
-1038 DVTGSTG
+1038 DLTGSSG

-1057 SSIEGEIYLKVSGTY
+1057 ASIDGEIYLKVSGTY
-1072 VGGTENIIRAR
+1072 VGGSENTIRAR
-1083 DMQVIDPSKMVEN
+1083 DIEVIEPSKMIEN
-1096 LDTSP
+1096 LDISP
-1101 LRIVADTN
+1101 LRISVDEE
-1109 KLDKNNMILLRE
+1109 KLDKKNLVLLKE
-1121 LLEKHPGLSDVELEV
+1121 LLEKFPGLSSVELEV
-1136 TDSSGTRLMQLNEIR
+1136 NSKSGSKLLELKEIK

-1160 EISTLLSN
+1160 EISTLLAK